1 MRSTGIRQ
9 SSERVVSDY
18 SINIFDS
25 VDNNAIFDTVSN
37 YLINNIKYMSCT
49 PSNPK
54 LDKLLELTNNDVR
67 KSTEYLATIED
78 TSFREWYQEKTGR
91 DFNEESIDANTVNAI
106 IAYNNRKTINTQD
119 YVQNV
124 RTSRTGIFG
133 NDIAKE
139 DHAINILSTIYLKSQ
154 GSIRKALAN
163 RKRKGEKEALKDK
176 AGNELSPQAAIKL
189 TMITYLNRHL
199 KENDKKLT
207 QEQKAYVGTIIR
219 NLYDGGNYN
228 RNELFDIVINSPE
241 VVSLSKEFGI
251 DTNEDFE
258 SNDDVKED
266 SEQNSRQDDQ
276 ETIAALRA
284 DWSELSDQRKDIDKN
299 VSKEVKEWFARLPKT
314 NSNSFINEQP
324 DTSNNTY
331 SGIAESATFSSSFK
345 ALNNYG
351 NFSSVETM
359 VESFHTIA
367 ERFKEVSHLEYAARL
382 LEDEA
387 NVQIRNK
394 IFTQL
399 KQSIWERNEVIQSA
413 DGSNIVTKNRNT
425 FPKLNLQNKILNS
438 FDSLIHNPSI
448 MANDIAV
455 LDELKNRLSTLNNSN
470 TNEIQEISE
479 KLAAIFNKYNFG
491 INRQGVVNYIRS
503 FGDSQ
508 LSNITSLI
516 NDLLEFNK
524 VVANASNILKIDNEA
539 QRIYYAGEYSK
550 AKNDEEYTVVP
561 FDKSQLQYKGGYANN
576 IANRISDR
584 FKDYQIVDSEFNS
597 INAENNLVSD
607 ILKNNYISKFFE
619 RINDNRYNDNPTANT
634 ELRDYLVKFTNIP
647 QYQYSNIL
655 IEKTLSNGK
664 VIPGLLRLTDTGYEL
679 TEYYREFGA
688 QLYNGVSNEVTGK
701 AKSYKDINALEWD
714 IITLNEYAN
723 NGDNYEMAKGVKKSK
738 FFTQTP
744 SDAPKTFV
752 FNSYKLDY
760 AGLFNTGNYR
770 ANYEGKMSYYYGNNK
785 RQDVKSNST
794 LEAIKRGERTSTTRY
809 ESDGNIDYWKKIKVG
824 DIVKFENN
832 NGETVLVRIISPLKK
847 LDNNIDVDIW
857 SKKEGWNKEYFERE
871 VRPRLNEAW
880 QFEYELINNTYSI
893 NHGHPI
899 YVAYANIYAKE
910 LAEMAQAINFL
921 FETTVEN
928 GVVTIMSDENGK
940 PKIKEEFKDLRK
952 SEARLNYHYR
962 KGILDGNGRPTGN
975 VFKFR
980 SLLIDKVK
988 NLSRYNSETAKSVD
1002 MNWLFE
1008 GGDVFSLLYGGKNS
1022 EISLIQDENGE
1033 YNIRLTGELRN
1044 SVYNYIDN
1052 YINYRIQES
1061 VAKYYSDKEFV
1072 DKYKNASQESF
1083 NSFIAEM
1090 VLNYEIQYNNL
1101 NDMFFGDEAYYK
1113 DSRDTIKRNKEYQ
1126 AGGLAYAGYDLYNVQ
1141 KHLGDITVAPNK
1153 TISIDSSFKYI
1164 TLEDIQSSGKVLDDL
1179 KKQLDIANVSKETR
1193 AFILKQFS
1201 KDKSEVTDA
1210 QSFIT
1215 LDEFVRRMYLRGE
1228 YDSYKDLIEALYD
1241 ETKPIDNV
1249 KLGELSKKIQVQKNF
1264 YYDLEIDND
1273 AKLAN
1278 PIQIK
1283 NAEFVLIPRFLGNS
1297 ELGALAKYMTDNN
1310 IGQVNFT
1317 TTEKATTNRVLE
1329 FWDSHGKFPSK
1340 DKLKQF
1346 NLDVQTK
1353 YKTGWYSNLYTQ
1365 QDIPQHMD
1373 GENKAGLQIVKKLID
1388 NIGNTPEGQSL
1399 IKDFFDNF
1407 TANIQDSF
1415 KDAASR
1421 IGVSIDARGNVVY
1434 EEGKVKIDNNQFIA
1448 LIKDELTRRG
1458 LDSNYRKYAEINPET
1473 GLPYMPAWT
1482 NLVRSKIENIVNSI
1496 FTNRVTRQVL
1506 PGFHASQV
1514 SDVGI
1519 TALSGRTDLRDL
1531 MQSKVEEKHGYSLG
1545 RKLTYHKDGSQIVEI
1560 LLPKW
1565 MVKAY
1570 NTYDNEGNLVHEV
1583 TLEDL
1588 QNAGLDTMIG
1598 YRIPTEG
1605 KQSIAVMKV
1614 VGLLDESQGSTIVV
1628 PDEWVLQTGADFD
1641 IDSIYG
1647 IYHTAYFDRNGKPH
1661 KVEYIDGE
1669 DEVST
1674 YRRYIGYINSLI
1686 DKETRKATNSE
1697 FTKEEFKEARKAA
1710 RETVRKAN
1718 EEYDKFLTDQVRDL
1732 IAETDETWA
1741 ELPREIKDNLTITF
1755 KSKELK
1761 FGERVDA
1768 IVSKMDFYKSE
1779 YANDEYVAKFAQQ
1792 YRNIQSV
1799 INEQREFYQ
1808 NVKDNAEQ
1816 LAIDYADET
1825 RRARLEQTIQARA
1838 EIVGAMSLEEFSQL
1852 TVAQQNTRDARNNK
1866 IVDTFINIMNLPVSI
1881 GENLSSSNFED
1892 IKAAKSNIFEGL
1904 SETYR
1909 NINSVIAQ
1917 NWYRDANMSGAR
1929 LKAISVNR
1937 DNFASIGNKAK
1948 TIIDGAH
1955 GGFRFVY
1962 TYNTEKEAKDAQAK
1976 LRKRFRDV
1984 TRSGKEVMVDHN
1996 QLGWSYDN
2004 LNIDNRLI
2012 TPYSSETTA
2021 LILDGVKEGGVPNVD
2036 LYTFDVYKSI
2046 VDCGANYETSI
2057 LFVNQPVITELIARQ
2072 NANDNVFG
2080 ETGFNPLIGL
2090 RRDMYI
2096 RLAKTVGIPANSIT
2110 KKTRLKDVKAML
2122 EARGITI
2129 NEDELLEEGIR
2140 VTELR
2145 EHLKD
2150 DVESTSYNNT
2160 DNLIYQI
2167 KALRAFEYFKEIGD
2181 QINTNMMVIT
2191 SDKFGAGKS
2200 ANEIDNVINRIT
2212 DIKNNNIARI
2222 KKGNPVLK
2230 AVTEEGNKYLID
2242 AIYPK
2247 ISFNTI
2253 NDINQDD
2260 SESAYP
2266 SLYYQLKYSCIATE
2280 KIIRDSEIF
2289 KTQTPQFRELVSKF
2303 DVRNL
2308 QTIQQLESF
2317 IINMSQAQSNF
2328 VNTNRF
2334 ITRSDNEFIPSYNLN
2349 LISSQQNTRARL
2361 YGYTDVVGSFDMS
2374 DMSEKNVEAFMKL
2387 SPANKVVLIQRYT
2400 SDDNLFK
2407 NLNVEYK
2414 GRRNSY
2420 DRISIIDSTISTES
2434 QYQMFRNAWHSN
2446 NPFVKL
2452 TAMDL
2457 VRYSMVVEGY
2467 KFKGG
2472 TVSKIIP
2479 VELLYGQDTGID
2491 SDNGVSIATNIINDS
2506 DKAINSM
2513 IQYGSET
2520 GTYERLSNDDKAIE
2534 KLRDLFF
2541 RTNPNNPD
2549 VLTFE
2554 NKKYKESNK
2563 IVFNRLG
2570 VGMLSFKEA
2579 QERRMITGSEDNR
2592 KYRHYAKTNDNNK
2605 VLRLYKLVYDN
2616 DVVYMLPTN
2625 PLEQNEIGEVSV
2637 NPDNNR
2643 MYLPL
2648 DILEEVSIRQH
2659 DPAFISSINIAMNSD
2674 IRKFVVLPK
2683 VFEVGASL
2691 LIEEAFPNSTV
2702 LTSPIKGQQI
2712 DTSRRYI
2719 IATTDNQA
2727 ILDTIEFLEAVGI
2740 TNYVVAAPNMNYGNI
2755 RKLINDRNN
2764 EDIAAKRLQTAMTKL
2779 EANEIQLRK
2788 KKSDNS
2794 ESPYYAQLK
2803 ASINQTIEDVNV
2815 NGIGFVPVLQTVVDN
2830 TGFRAGGY
2838 FRYEKEGNVYIVTN
2852 LGRITT
2858 KSVSLTPDYMY
2869 SKKVTINSVSQLQFP
2884 RRNAITQVVKE
2895 NARLYKFANNNI
2907 IRVQTEDNFINEDI
2921 LESALIDNDK
2931 EINDYISR
2939 VIESVERSNAN
2950 VEEAALNDA
2959 FRSFTAIDLRSNT
2972 ATKLNDNLR
2981 EQALRI
2987 INGYTNRRID
2997 DFLFDIHN
3005 FFTTYVTNPDGT
3017 YKLDENGNK
3026 IVQEKWSITNKK
3038 LFDRMLEDE
3047 TLRTRYEMFLDDINR
3062 FVEDYSIIEA
3072 IQPYNIDEAYTVSET
3087 EEEIEGLRRTNDMLK
3102 QIKDKFKRIKDLDN
3116 VVKRSTK
3123 MYFDNYIT
3131 SLSSDPRVQSNMLS
3145 ITEAF
3150 EDENFFQFWLAD
3162 SQETHIPIVQIVL
3175 KQMMNQ
3181 LRASEIEARDK
3192 KIAFTSAISAII
3204 EDAKNNG
3211 IDVSLNDIL
3220 DENGNLLLPYNETF
3234 TEKLRL
3240 LKEAVKLAQIED
3252 PNGRD
3257 GLIYKKAKDE
3267 LEKFLIDNVE
3277 REYVKEMY
3285 QEYYNT
3291 NQLLNKYPETYVKLM
3306 KLLHEEGDILST
3318 MIDNDYSTLTVQ
3330 NERRLNEIQ
3339 SELTEMRAVIDVDGN
3354 YKENYYEANAVNNYL
3369 LSRRQLNNK
3378 YKENRPKDAFTI
3390 RYKQAIEG
3398 LQYPETFETYRE
3410 SAEWLKAN
3418 TDYKLKGE
3426 FLDELKKAYMDTRA
3440 GNPFDSFVR
3449 TMAYGKYDET
3459 GVIDGTKFTE
3469 VQIANLKK
3477 HQEQMFAAAVGRVK
3491 PNEEQA
3497 QKWLDEHISY
3507 INTVYYEAMYVAMNK
3522 MGKVVFDKWYNENHV
3537 LNPITKEYE
3546 PLAIW
3551 KQMVVKDEAN
3561 NMEYSPKYKW
3571 LETKVKDKYKNPNY
3585 DEVKL
3590 QPSTNK
3596 YRNDK
3601 YYGMNNYQQ
3610 QLYNEV
3616 DNLLNSLVKDKRS
3629 RAYINRGYLPNQAVE
3644 QPHQGF
3650 TDYWQ
3655 DFKRSH
3661 GWYDTPNKSDIELN
3675 LYKRFSNAPMLH
3687 SLSEIKLLPIR
3698 EKQEGET
3705 TDEYLAY
3712 VRETQAKNNEL
3723 RKQRAQE
3730 NAERNNPNVLERLNS
3745 FIDSMY
3751 NFNTRNDIARLA
3763 KITSNQLRNM
3773 DIIKRNPNDKL
3784 MDNRLL
3790 SRITGKQE
3798 IRTTKSDD
3806 SNIVKHFENQVRKL
3820 VFNEFEMDE
3829 GTRSKV
3835 SRVMRNMVSSK
3846 FMMLNVT
3853 GGIANVLYG
3862 KTQIQMEMAA
3872 GQFFKYKDFRKGEN
3886 EWMQNIGSYLADA
3899 YNETTNNETNAVIRL
3914 FNVIESDMVT
3924 ERYGKGNN
3932 PMGKLENLL
3941 FIQQTAGEHY
3951 MQNATLLAMLHSH
3964 RVVAVNGK
3972 NKVMSFEQFAMGLR
3986 EEALLKVLRKNN
3998 PELVTKYETFRDKV
4012 LESYIEKE
4020 RYVKFKADIITD
4032 FLRSVPKEI
4041 REEFKAT
4048 YKEDTKEERTKFE
4061 NHPSFRE
4068 SLILKNG
4075 VATLKPDSGLTN
4087 DDIAAFRNKVISVNH
4102 QIHGIYDKI
4111 GANQLQQSWWGALL
4125 MQFHKHLVPG
4135 FQKRFGYRLGHFD
4148 GIYNETRESISKGT
4162 YVSLGEFIA
4171 MPFKKYYELND
4182 SNELQAVRTLQ
4193 GIAKGYADFVANLTT
4208 YYNILPEYDKA
4219 NIRRCLGEWIAITK
4233 AVALFVVGKLMLDDD
4248 DDSTQVA
4255 DYILY
4260 SADRLMSE
4268 TIQYTPW
4275 GIANEGKKLYSQPVA
4290 ALSIASDNLKLLE
4303 ACCSYIITGNPDDLY
4318 YNSGTY
4324 SGENKLKV
4332 NIMKQIPLVNQ
4343 IIKHQ
4348 RLGANNSYYKVRSS
4362 PFSGLGQVVA
4372 NMITDEDEE

>member
-1 MRSTGIRQ
+1 M
-9 SSERVVSDY
+9 
-18 SINIFDS
+18 NLFDS
-25 VDNNAIFDTVSN
+25 IDNNVIFGNVSN
-37 YLINNIKYMSCT
+37 NLINNIKCMSCI

-91 DFNEESIDANTVNAI
+91 DFNEESIDANTVNAVV
-106 IAYNNRKTINTQD
+106 AYNNRETINTQD

-124 RTSRTGIFG
+124 RTSRTGVFG

-163 RKRKGEKEALKDK
+163 RKRKGEKEVLKDK
-176 AGNELSPQAAIKL
+176 AGNELSPQAAVKL

-207 QEQKAYVGTIIR
+207 QEQKAYIGTIIR

-241 VVSLSKEFGI
+241 VISLSKEFGI
-251 DTNEDFE
+251 DTNEDYE
-258 SNDDVKED
+258 TNDDAKEG
-266 SEQNSRQDDQ
+266 SEQDGRQEDP
-276 ETIAALRA
+276 ETIASLRA
-284 DWSELSDQRKDIDKN
+284 DWSELADQRKDIDKN

-314 NSNSFINEQP
+314 NSNSFINEKP
-324 DTSNNTY
+324 DTASDTY
-331 SGIAESATFSSSFK
+331 SGIAESAGFSSSFK

-351 NFSSVETM
+351 NFSSVEAM

-387 NVQIRNK
+387 NIQIRNK

-413 DGSNIVTKNRNT
+413 DGSNVVTKNRNT

-438 FDSLIHNPSI
+438 FDSLVHNPSI
-448 MANDIAV
+448 MNGDVAV
-455 LDELKNRLSTLNNSN
+455 LEELKNRLSTLNNSD
-470 TNEIQEISE
+470 TNEVQEISE
-479 KLAAIFNKYNFG
+479 ELAAIFNKYNFG
-491 INRQGVVNYIRS
+491 INRQGVINYIRS
-503 FGDSQ
+503 FGDSK
-508 LSNITSLI
+508 LSNITSLV

-539 QRIYYAGEYSK
+539 QRIYYAGEYNK
-550 AKNDEEYTVVP
+550 AKNDEEYVVVP

-619 RINDNRYNDNPTANT
+619 RINDNRYNDNPTANA

-714 IITLNEYAN
+714 IITLNEYVN
-723 NGDNYEMAKGVKKSK
+723 NGDNYEMTKGVKKSK

-760 AGLFNTGNYR
+760 TGLFN
-770 ANYEGKMSYYYGNNK
+770 ANG
-785 RQDVKSNST
+785 
-794 LEAIKRGERTSTTRY
+794 
-809 ESDGNIDYWKKIKVG
+809 
-824 DIVKFENN
+824 
-832 NGETVLVRIISPLKK
+832 
-847 LDNNIDVDIW
+847 
-857 SKKEGWNKEYFERE
+857 
-871 VRPRLNEAW
+871 
-880 QFEYELINNTYSI
+880 SI
-893 NHGHPI
+893 YMGHPI

-962 KGILDGNGRPTGN
+962 KSILDSNGNPTGN

-980 SLLIDKVK
+980 SLLIDKVNK
-988 NLSRYNSETAKSVD
+988 IDNYKYSSSEIAKRVD

-1008 GGDVFSLLYGGKNS
+1008 GGNVFSLLYGGKNS

-1033 YNIRLTGELRN
+1033 YNIRLTGGLRN

-1052 YINYRIQES
+1052 YINYRIQEA
-1061 VAKYYSDKEFV
+1061 VAKYSSNKEFV

-1083 NSFIAEM
+1083 NAFIAEM

-1164 TLEDIQSSGKVLDDL
+1164 TLEDVQSSGKVLDDL

-1329 FWDSHGKFPSK
+1329 FWDAHGKFPSK
-1340 DKLKQF
+1340 ERLKRF
-1346 NLDVQTK
+1346 NEDIQTK

-1570 NTYDNEGNLVHEV
+1570 NTYDNEGNLIHEV

-1686 DKETRKATNSE
+1686 DKETRKVTNSE

-1768 IVSKMDFYKSE
+1768 IVSKMDFYESE
-1779 YANDEYVAKFAQQ
+1779 YANDEYVVKFAQQ

-1892 IKAAKSNIFEGL
+1892 IKAAKANIFEGL

-1937 DNFASIGNKAK
+1937 DNFASISNKAK

-1962 TYNTEKEAKDAQAK
+1962 TYSTEKEAKDAQSK

-2080 ETGFNPLIGL
+2080 ETGFDPLMGL
-2090 RRDMYI
+2090 KKDLYI
-2096 RLAKTVGIPANSIT
+2096 RLVRSLGIPANNIS
-2110 KKTRLKDVKAML
+2110 KKTRLKDIKSML
-2122 EARGITI
+2122 GGKEISI
-2129 NEDELLEEGIR
+2129 NENELLEEGIR
-2140 VTELR
+2140 VNELK

-2150 DVESTSYNNT
+2150 NVENIGYTNVN
-2160 DNLIYQI
+2160 NLIYQI
-2167 KALRAFEYFKEIGD
+2167 KVLRAFEYFKEIGD
-2181 QINTNMMVIT
+2181 QINSNMMVIT

-2200 ANEIDNVINRIT
+2200 ANEIDNVINRIN
-2212 DIKNNNIARI
+2212 DIKENNVIRI
-2222 KKGNPVLK
+2222 KKGQPVLK

-2317 IINMSQAQSNF
+2317 IINISQAQSNF

-2400 SDDNLFK
+2400 SDNNLFK

-2420 DRISIIDSTISTES
+2420 DRITIVDSTISTES

-2491 SDNGVSIATNIINDS
+2491 SDNGVSTATNIINDA
-2506 DKAINSM
+2506 DRAINSM
-2513 IQYGSET
+2513 IQYSSES
-2520 GTYERLSNDDKAIE
+2520 GTYERASNDDKAIE

-2541 RTNPNNPD
+2541 RTNHNNPD

-2605 VLRLYKLVYDN
+2605 VLRLYKLVYHN

-2637 NPDNNR
+2637 NPDNNK
-2643 MYLPL
+2643 MYLFL
-2648 DILEEVSIRQH
+2648 DALKEISINQY
-2659 DPAFISSINIAMNSD
+2659 DPAFISSVNIAMNSD
-2674 IRKFVVLPK
+2674 IRKFIVLPR
-2683 VFEVGASL
+2683 VFKVGAS

-2702 LTSPIKGQQI
+2702 LTSPIKEPQI
-2712 DTSRRYI
+2712 DTSRKYI
-2719 IATTDNQA
+2719 VAITDNN
-2727 ILDTIEFLEAVGI
+2727 ILLETIESLDAAGVHD
-2740 TNYVVAAPNMNYGNI
+2740 YVVAAPNMNYNNI
-2755 RKLINDRNN
+2755 RRIINERNN
-2764 EDIAAKRLQTAMTKL
+2764 ADIAAKRLQAAMTKL
-2779 EANEIQLRK
+2779 DANEVQLRK

-2803 ASINQTIEDVNV
+2803 ASINQTINDVNV
-2815 NGIGFVPVLQTVVDN
+2815 NGIGFVPVLQTVIDN
-2830 TGFRAGGY
+2830 TGFRPNGY

-2858 KSVSLTPDYMY
+2858 KSVSLAPDYSY
-2869 SKKVTINSVSQLQFP
+2869 SKKTVINSVSQLEFP
-2884 RRNAITQVVKE
+2884 RRNALTQVVKE
-2895 NARLYKFANNNI
+2895 NARLDKFANNNI
-2907 IRVQTEDNFINEDI
+2907 IRVQTEENFINEDI
-2921 LESALIDNDK
+2921 LESALVDNDR
-2931 EINDYISR
+2931 EINEYISR

-2959 FRSFTAIDLRSNT
+2959 FRSFASIDLRSNT

-2981 EQALRI
+2981 EQALKI

-3005 FFTTYVTNPDGT
+3005 FYTTYVTNPDGI

-3026 IVQEKWSITNKK
+3026 IVKEKWSITNKK
-3038 LFDRMLEDE
+3038 LFNRMLEDE

-3072 IQPYNIDEAYTVSET
+3072 IQPYDIDEAHSVSET

-3123 MYFDNYIT
+3123 MYFDSYIT

-3181 LRASEIEARDK
+3181 LRASEINARDR
-3192 KIAFTSAISAII
+3192 KIVFTSAISAII
-3204 EDAKNNG
+3204 EDAKSNG
-3211 IDVSLNDIL
+3211 VNVSLNDIL
-3220 DENGNLLLPYNETF
+3220 DENGNLLLPYNESF
-3234 TEKLRL
+3234 TDKLRS
-3240 LKEAVKLAQIED
+3240 LKEAVKLAQIDD

-3277 REYVKEMY
+3277 RENVKEFY
-3285 QEYYNT
+3285 QDYYDM
-3291 NQLLNKYPETYVKLM
+3291 NQILNKYPQTYVKLM
-3306 KLLHEEGDILST
+3306 KILHEEGDILST

-3330 NERRLNEIQ
+3330 NARRLE
-3339 SELTEMRAVIDVDGN
+3339 ELRHELAEMRATIDMDGN
-3354 YKENYYEANAVNNYL
+3354 YKENYQEANAVNNYL
-3369 LSRRQLNNK
+3369 SRRRQLNNK
-3378 YKENRPKDAFTI
+3378 YKESKPKDAFTI

-3398 LQYPETFETYRE
+3398 LQYPETSETYRE
-3410 SAEWLKAN
+3410 SVEWLKAN

-3426 FLDELKKAYMDTRA
+3426 FLDELKKAYMDTRL

-3449 TMAYGKYDET
+3449 TMAYGKYDSE
-3459 GVIDGTKFTE
+3459 GVIDGTKFTD

-3491 PNEEQA
+3491 PNEQKA
-3497 QKWLDEHISY
+3497 QEWLDNHVSY

-3522 MGKVVFDKWYNENHV
+3522 MGKEVFDKWYTDNHV
-3537 LNPITKEYE
+3537 VNPITKEYE
-3546 PLAIW
+3546 PLPIW
-3551 KQMVVKDEAN
+3551 RQMIVKDEAN
-3561 NMEYSPKYKW
+3561 NMEYSAKYKW
-3571 LETKVKDKYKNPNY
+3571 LETKVKDQYKNPNY

-3616 DNLLNSLVKDKRS
+3616 DSLLNELVKDKRS
-3629 RAYINRGYLPNQAVE
+3629 RAYINRGYLPNQAIE
-3644 QPHQGF
+3644 QPSQGF
-3650 TDYWQ
+3650 ADYWQ

-3698 EKQEGET
+3698 EQQEGET
-3705 TDEYLAY
+3705 KEEYLTY

-3846 FMMLNVT
+3846 FMMLNIT

-3886 EWMQNIGSYLADA
+3886 EWMQNVGSYLADA

-3924 ERYGKGNN
+3924 ERYGKGSN

-4012 LESYIEKE
+4012 LESYVEKE

-4032 FLRSVPKEI
+4032 FLRSIPKEL
-4041 REEFKAT
+4041 RQEFKTT
-4048 YKEDTKEERTKFE
+4048 YKEDTKEERIKFE
-4061 NHPSFRE
+4061 QHPSFRE

-4075 VATLKPDSGLTN
+4075 VATLKKDSGLTN

-4171 MPFKKYYELND
+4171 MPFKKYYELNND
-4182 SNELQAVRTLQ
+4182 NELQAVRTLQ
-4193 GIAKGYADFVANLTT
+4193 GIAKGYADFVGNLTT

-4275 GIANEGKKLYSQPVA
+4275 GMINEGQKLYSQPVA
-4290 ALSIASDNLKLLE
+4290 AFSIASDNLKLLE
-4303 ACCSYIITGNPDDLY
+4303 ACCSYIVTGNPDDLY

-4332 NIMKQIPLVNQ
+4332 NIMKQIPLLNQ
-4343 IIKHQ
+4343 INKHQ

-4372 NMITDEDEE
+4372 NMITGEDEE

>member
-1 MRSTGIRQ
+1 
-9 SSERVVSDY
+9 
-18 SINIFDS
+18 
-25 VDNNAIFDTVSN
+25 
-37 YLINNIKYMSCT
+37 MSCT

-106 IAYNNRKTINTQD
+106 IAYNNRETINTQD

-124 RTSRTGIFG
+124 RTSRTGVFG
-133 NDIAKE
+133 NDITKE

-163 RKRKGEKEALKDK
+163 RKRKGEKEVLKDK
-176 AGNELSPQAAIKL
+176 AGNELSPQAAVKL

-207 QEQKAYVGTIIR
+207 QEQKTYIGTIIR

-241 VVSLSKEFGI
+241 VISLSKEFGI
-251 DTNEDFE
+251 DTNEDYE
-258 SNDDVKED
+258 TNDDAKEGN
-266 SEQNSRQDDQ
+266 EQDSRQEDP
-276 ETIAALRA
+276 ETIASLRA
-284 DWSELSDQRKDIDKN
+284 DWSELADQRKDIDKN

-314 NSNSFINEQP
+314 NSNSFINEKP
-324 DTSNNTY
+324 DTASDTY
-331 SGIAESATFSSSFK
+331 SGIAESAGFSSSFK

-351 NFSSVETM
+351 NFSSVEAM

-367 ERFKEVSHLEYAARL
+367 ERFEEVSHLEYAARL
-382 LEDEA
+382 LEDKA

-413 DGSNIVTKNRNT
+413 DGSNVVTKNRNT

-438 FDSLIHNPSI
+438 FDSLVHNPSI
-448 MANDIAV
+448 MNGDVAV
-455 LDELKNRLSTLNNSN
+455 LEELKNRLSTLNNSN

-479 KLAAIFNKYNFG
+479 ELAAIFNKYNFG

-576 IANRISDR
+576 IANRISDK

-619 RINDNRYNDNPTANT
+619 RINDNRYNDNPTANA

-701 AKSYKDINALEWD
+701 AKSYKNINALEWD

-760 AGLFNTGNYR
+760 TGLFNTGNYR
-770 ANYEGKMSYYYGNNK
+770 ANYEEKMSYYYGNNK

-832 NGETVLVRIISPLKK
+832 NGETVLVRITSPLKK

-928 GVVTIMSDENGK
+928 GVVTIVSDENGK

-962 KGILDGNGRPTGN
+962 KSILDRNGNPTGN

-988 NLSRYNSETAKSVD
+988 NLNKYNSETAKRVD

-1008 GGDVFSLLYGGKNS
+1008 EGNVFSLLYGGKNS

-1033 YNIRLTGELRN
+1033 YNIRLTGGLRN

-1052 YINYRIQES
+1052 YINYRIQEAI
-1061 VAKYYSDKEFV
+1061 AKYSSDKEFV

-1141 KHLGDITVAPNK
+1141 KHLGDITVTPNK

-1164 TLEDIQSSGKVLDDL
+1164 TLEDVQSRGKVLDDL
-1179 KKQLDIANVSKETR
+1179 KKQLNIANVSKETR

-1297 ELGALAKYMTDNN
+1297 ELAALAKYMTDNN

-1340 DKLKQF
+1340 ERLKQF
-1346 NLDVQTK
+1346 NLDIQTK

-1421 IGVSIDARGNVVY
+1421 IGVEIDAKGNVVY
-1434 EEGKVKIDNNQFIA
+1434 EGNQAKIDNNQFIS

-1514 SDVGI
+1514 SDIGM
-1519 TALSGRTDLRDL
+1519 TELSGRSDLRDL
-1531 MQSKVEEKHGYSLG
+1531 MQSRVEEKHGYSLG

-1570 NTYDNEGNLVHEV
+1570 NTYDAEGNLIKEV

-1588 QNAGLDTMIG
+1588 QSAGLDTMIG

-1605 KQSIAVMKV
+1605 KQSVAVMKV

-1647 IYHTAYFDRNGKPH
+1647 IYHAAYFDKEGKPH
-1661 KVEYIDGE
+1661 KVEYIDG
-1669 DEVST
+1669 DNEVST
-1674 YRRYIGYINSLI
+1674 YRRYISYVNSLI
-1686 DKETRKATNSE
+1686 DRETRKATSSK

-1710 RETVRKAN
+1710 IETVRKAN

-1741 ELPREIKDNLTITF
+1741 ELPREVKDNLTITF

-1768 IVSKMDFYKSE
+1768 IVSKMDFYENE
-1779 YANDEYVAKFAQQ
+1779 YKNNEAIAKFAQQ
-1792 YRNIQSV
+1792 YRNIQSI

-1825 RRARLEQTIQARA
+1825 RRARLEETINARA
-1838 EIVGAMSLEEFSQL
+1838 EIVGAMSLEEFSKL
-1852 TVAQQNTRDARNNK
+1852 TVVQQNTRDARNNK
-1866 IVDTFINIMNLPVSI
+1866 IVDTFIKIMNLPVSI

-1892 IKAAKSNIFEGL
+1892 IKAAKANIFESL

-1937 DNFASIGNKAK
+1937 DNFASISNKAK

-1955 GGFRFVY
+1955 GGFRFTY
-1962 TYNTEKEAKDAQAK
+1962 TYNTEKEAKDAQSK

-1984 TRSGKEVMVDHN
+1984 TRKGKEVTVDHN

-2057 LFVNQPVITELIARQ
+2057 LFINQPVITELIARQ

-2096 RLAKTVGIPANSIT
+2096 RLARTVGIPANSIT

-2122 EARGITI
+2122 EAKGITI
-2129 NEDELLEEGIR
+2129 NEDELLEEGIK

-2181 QINTNMMVIT
+2181 QINSNMMVIT

-2200 ANEIDNVINRIT
+2200 ANEIDNVINRIN
-2212 DIKNNNIARI
+2212 DIKENNVGRI
-2222 KKGNPVLK
+2222 KKGQPVLK

-2247 ISFNTI
+2247 TNFNTI
-2253 NDINQDD
+2253 NDINQDEL
-2260 SESAYP
+2260 ESAYP

-2303 DVRNL
+2303 GIRNL

-2349 LISSQQNTRARL
+2349 LISSQQDTRARL
-2361 YGYTDVVGSFDMS
+2361 YGYTGIVGSFDMS

-2387 SPANKVVLIQRYT
+2387 SPANKVALIQRYT
-2400 SDDNLFK
+2400 SNNNLFK

-2420 DRISIIDSTISTES
+2420 DKITIIDSTISTES
-2434 QYQMFRNAWHSN
+2434 QYQMFRNAWHNN
-2446 NPFVKL
+2446 NPFIKL
-2452 TAMDL
+2452 ATMDL
-2457 VRYSMVVEGY
+2457 IRYSMVVEGY

-2491 SDNGVSIATNIINDS
+2491 SDNGVSSATNIINDS
-2506 DKAINSM
+2506 DRAINSM
-2513 IQYGSET
+2513 IQYGSEI
-2520 GTYERLSNDDKAIE
+2520 GTYERASNDAATIE

-2549 VLTFE
+2549 VLVFE

-2563 IVFNRLG
+2563 ITFNRLG
-2570 VGMLSFKEA
+2570 VGELSFKEA
-2579 QERRMITGSEDNR
+2579 QERGMITGSENNR
-2592 KYRHYAKTNDNNK
+2592 RYRHYAKTNDNNK
-2605 VLRLYKLVYDN
+2605 TLRLYKLVYYN
-2616 DVVYMLPTN
+2616 DTVYMLPTN

-2643 MYLPL
+2643 MFLPL
-2648 DILEEVSIRQH
+2648 DILEDVSINQY
-2659 DPAFISSINIAMNSD
+2659 DTAFISSVNIGITSD
-2674 IRKFVVLPK
+2674 TRKFMVLPT
-2683 VFEVGASL
+2683 VFEKGADT
-2691 LIEEAFPNSTV
+2691 LIEEIFPNSTV
-2702 LTSPIKGQQI
+2702 LTSPIKEQQI
-2712 DTSRRYI
+2712 DTSRKYI
-2719 IATTDNQA
+2719 VAITDNNA
-2727 ILDTIEFLEAVGI
+2727 LLETIESLDAAGVHD
-2740 TNYVVAAPNMNYGNI
+2740 YVVAAPNMNYNNI
-2755 RKLINDRNN
+2755 RRIINERNN
-2764 EDIAAKRLQTAMTKL
+2764 ADIAAKRLQAAMTKL
-2779 EANEIQLRK
+2779 DANEVQLRK

-2803 ASINQTIEDVNV
+2803 ASINQTINDVNV

-2830 TGFRAGGY
+2830 TGFRPNGY

-2858 KSVSLTPDYMY
+2858 KSVNLAPDYSY
-2869 SKKVTINSVSQLQFP
+2869 SKKTVINSVSQLEFP
-2884 RRNAITQVVKE
+2884 RRNALTQVVKE
-2895 NARLYKFANNNI
+2895 NARLDKFANNNI
-2907 IRVQTEDNFINEDI
+2907 IRVQTEENFINEDV
-2921 LESALIDNDK
+2921 LESALVDNDI
-2931 EINDYISR
+2931 EINEYISR

-2981 EQALRI
+2981 EQALKI

-3005 FFTTYVTNPDGT
+3005 FYTTYVTNSDGT

-3026 IVQEKWSITNKK
+3026 IVKEKWSITNKK

-3072 IQPYNIDEAYTVSET
+3072 IQPYDIDEAHNVSET

-3123 MYFDNYIT
+3123 MYFDSYIT

-3181 LRASEIEARDK
+3181 LRASEISARDK
-3192 KIAFTSAISAII
+3192 KIAFTTAISTII
-3204 EDAKNNG
+3204 EDAKSNG
-3211 IDVSLNDIL
+3211 INVSLNDIL
-3220 DENGNLLLPYNETF
+3220 DENGNLLLPYNESF
-3234 TEKLRL
+3234 TDKLRS
-3240 LKEAVKLAQIED
+3240 LKEAVKLAQIDD

-3277 REYVKEMY
+3277 REYNKEFY
-3285 QEYYNT
+3285 QDYYDM
-3291 NQLLNKYPETYVKLM
+3291 NQILNKYPQTYVKLM
-3306 KLLHEEGDILST
+3306 KILHEEGDILST

-3330 NERRLNEIQ
+3330 NARRLE
-3339 SELTEMRAVIDVDGN
+3339 ELRDELAEMRATIDMDGN
-3354 YKENYYEANAVNNYL
+3354 YKENYQEANAVNNYL
-3369 LSRRQLNNK
+3369 SRRRQLNNK
-3378 YKENRPKDAFTI
+3378 YKESKPKDAFTI

-3398 LQYPETFETYRE
+3398 LQYPETSETYRE
-3410 SAEWLKAN
+3410 SVEWLKAN

-3426 FLDELKKAYMDTRA
+3426 FLDELKKAYMDTRL

-3449 TMAYGKYDET
+3449 TMAYGKYDSE
-3459 GVIDGTKFTE
+3459 GVIDGTKFTD

-3477 HQEQMFAAAVGRVK
+3477 HQEQMFVAAVGRVK
-3491 PNEEQA
+3491 PNEQKA
-3497 QKWLDEHISY
+3497 QEWLDNHVSY

-3522 MGKVVFDKWYNENHV
+3522 MGKEVFDKWYIDNHV
-3537 LNPITKEYE
+3537 VNPITKEYE
-3546 PLAIW
+3546 PLPIW
-3551 KQMVVKDEAN
+3551 RQMVVKDEAN
-3561 NMEYSPKYKW
+3561 NMEYSAKYKW
-3571 LETKVKDKYKNPNY
+3571 LETKVKEQYKNPNY

-3616 DNLLNSLVKDKRS
+3616 DSLLNELVKDKRS
-3629 RAYINRGYLPNQAVE
+3629 RAYINRGYLPNQAIE
-3644 QPHQGF
+3644 QPSQGF
-3650 TDYWQ
+3650 ADYWQ

-3687 SLSEIKLLPIR
+3687 SLSEVKLLPIR
-3698 EKQEGET
+3698 EQQEGET
-3705 TDEYLAY
+3705 KEEYLTY

-3846 FMMLNVT
+3846 FMMLNIT

-3886 EWMQNIGSYLADA
+3886 EWMQNVGSYLADA

-3924 ERYGKGNN
+3924 ERYGKGSN

-3951 MQNATLLAMLHSH
+3951 MQNTTLLAMLHSH
-3964 RVVAVNGK
+3964 RVINVDGK
-3972 NKVMSFEQFAMGLR
+3972 NKIMSFEQYAMNLR

-3998 PELVTKYETFRDKV
+3998 PELVSKYETFKNKV
-4012 LESYIEKE
+4012 LESYVEKE

-4032 FLRSVPKEI
+4032 FLRSIPKEL
-4041 REEFKAT
+4041 RQEFKTT
-4048 YKEDTKEERTKFE
+4048 YKEDTKEERIKFE
-4061 NHPSFRE
+4061 QHPSFRE

-4075 VATLKPDSGLTN
+4075 VATLKKDSGLTN

-4135 FQKRFGYRLGHFD
+4135 YQKRFGYRLGHFD

-4248 DDSTQVA
+4248 DDFTQVA

-4275 GIANEGKKLYSQPVA
+4275 GIANEGKKLYSKPVA

-4303 ACCSYIITGNPDDLY
+4303 ACCSYIVTGNPDDLY

-4362 PFSGLGQVVA
+4362 PFSGLGQIVA

>member
-1 MRSTGIRQ
+1 
-9 SSERVVSDY
+9 
-18 SINIFDS
+18 
-25 VDNNAIFDTVSN
+25 
-37 YLINNIKYMSCT
+37 MSCT

-106 IAYNNRKTINTQD
+106 IAYNNRETINTQD

-124 RTSRTGIFG
+124 RTSRTGVFG

-163 RKRKGEKEALKDK
+163 RKRKGEKEVLKDK
-176 AGNELSPQAAIKL
+176 TGNELSPQAAVKL

-207 QEQKAYVGTIIR
+207 QEQKTYIGTIIR

-241 VVSLSKEFGI
+241 VISLSKEFGI
-251 DTNEDFE
+251 DTNEDYE
-258 SNDDVKED
+258 TNDDAKEG
-266 SEQNSRQDDQ
+266 SEQDSRQEDP
-276 ETIAALRA
+276 ETISSLRA
-284 DWSELSDQRKDIDKN
+284 DWSELADQRKDIDKN

-314 NSNSFINEQP
+314 NSNSFINEKP
-324 DTSNNTY
+324 DTASDTY
-331 SGIAESATFSSSFK
+331 SGIAESAGFSSSFK

-351 NFSSVETM
+351 NFSSVEAM
-359 VESFHTIA
+359 IESFHTIA
-367 ERFKEVSHLEYAARL
+367 ARFKEVSHLEYAARL
-382 LEDEA
+382 LEDET
-387 NVQIRNK
+387 NTQIRNK

-399 KQSIWERNEVIQSA
+399 KQSIWERNEVVYSQ
-413 DGSNIVTKNRNT
+413 DGSNVVTKNRNT

-438 FDSLIHNPSI
+438 FDSLIHNPSV
-448 MANDIAV
+448 MTGDIAV
-455 LDELKNRLSTLNNSN
+455 LEELKNRLSTLNNSN
-470 TNEIQEISE
+470 TNEIQEITE
-479 KLAAIFNKYNFG
+479 QIAAIFNKYNFG
-491 INRQGVVNYIRS
+491 INRQGVVNYVRN
-503 FGDSQ
+503 FGDNQ
-508 LSNITSLI
+508 LSNISSI
-516 NDLLEFNK
+516 VDDLLEFNK
-524 VVANASNILKIDNEA
+524 VVGKATNLLKIDNEA
-539 QRIYYAGEYSK
+539 QRIYYAGEY
-550 AKNDEEYTVVP
+550 AKTKENEEYAVVP

-576 IANRISDR
+576 IANRISNR

-634 ELRDYLVKFTNIP
+634 ELRDYLIKFTNIP

-664 VIPGLLRLTDTGYEL
+664 IIPGLLRLTDTGYEL

-723 NGDNYEMAKGVKKSK
+723 NGDNYEMARGVKKSK

-760 AGLFNTGNYR
+760 TGLFNTN
-770 ANYEGKMSYYYGNNK
+770 
-785 RQDVKSNST
+785 
-794 LEAIKRGERTSTTRY
+794 
-809 ESDGNIDYWKKIKVG
+809 G
-824 DIVKFENN
+824 DIY
-832 NGETVLVRIISPLKK
+832 R
-847 LDNNIDVDIW
+847 
-857 SKKEGWNKEYFERE
+857 
-871 VRPRLNEAW
+871 
-880 QFEYELINNTYSI
+880 
-893 NHGHPI
+893 GHPI

-928 GVVTIMSDENGK
+928 GVVTIVSDENGK

-962 KGILDGNGRPTGN
+962 KSILDSNGNPTGN

-988 NLSRYNSETAKSVD
+988 NLSRYNSETAKRVD

-1008 GGDVFSLLYGGKNS
+1008 EGNVFSLLYGGKNS

-1033 YNIRLTGELRN
+1033 YNIRLTGGLRN

-1052 YINYRIQES
+1052 YINYRIQEAI
-1061 VAKYYSDKEFV
+1061 AKYSSDKEFV

-1164 TLEDIQSSGKVLDDL
+1164 TLEDVQSSGKVLDDL

-1340 DKLKQF
+1340 EKLKQF

-1421 IGVSIDARGNVVY
+1421 IGVEIDAKGNVVY
-1434 EEGKVKIDNNQFIA
+1434 EGNQAKIDNNKFIS

-1514 SDVGI
+1514 SDIGM
-1519 TALSGRTDLRDL
+1519 TELSGRSDLRDL
-1531 MQSKVEEKHGYSLG
+1531 MQSRVEEKHGYSLG

-1570 NTYDNEGNLVHEV
+1570 NTYDAEGNLIKEV
-1583 TLEDL
+1583 TLKDL
-1588 QNAGLDTMIG
+1588 QSAGLDTMIG

-1605 KQSIAVMKV
+1605 KQSVAVMKV

-1647 IYHTAYFDRNGKPH
+1647 IYHTATFDKNGKPQ
-1661 KVEYIDGE
+1661 KVEYIEGE
-1669 DEVST
+1669 DDAAVN
-1674 YRRYIGYINSLI
+1674 RRYNNYLFNNLSRENIQDARDIAI
-1686 DKETRKATNSE
+1686 DLSQEGLSYAEAYESAITKYAEQGGLYS
-1697 FTKEEFKEARKAA
+1697 KEEF
-1710 RETVRKAN
+1710 
-1718 EEYDKFLTDQVRDL
+1718 
-1732 IAETDETWA
+1732 
-1741 ELPREIKDNLTITF
+1741 
-1755 KSKELK
+1755 SK
-1761 FGERVDA
+1761 
-1768 IVSKMDFYKSE
+1768 
-1779 YANDEYVAKFAQQ
+1779 
-1792 YRNIQSV
+1792 
-1799 INEQREFYQ
+1799 
-1808 NVKDNAEQ
+1808 
-1816 LAIDYADET
+1816 
-1825 RRARLEQTIQARA
+1825 
-1838 EIVGAMSLEEFSQL
+1838 L

-1866 IVDTFINIMNLPVSI
+1866 IVDTFIKIMNLPVSI

-1892 IKAAKSNIFEGL
+1892 IKAAKANIFEGL

-1937 DNFASIGNKAK
+1937 DNFASISNKAK
-1948 TIIDGAH
+1948 TIVDGAH
-1955 GGFRFVY
+1955 GGFRFTY
-1962 TYNTEKEAKDAQAK
+1962 TYSTEKEAKDAQSK

-1984 TRSGKEVMVDHN
+1984 TRKGKEVTVDHN

-2057 LFVNQPVITELIARQ
+2057 LFINQPVITELIARQ

-2090 RRDMYI
+2090 RRDMYV
-2096 RLAKTVGIPANSIT
+2096 RLAKAVGIPANSIT
-2110 KKTRLKDVKAML
+2110 KKTRLKDVKKML
-2122 EARGITI
+2122 ESRGIEI
-2129 NEDELLEEGIR
+2129 NEDELLEEGIK

-2181 QINTNMMVIT
+2181 QINSNMMVIT

-2200 ANEIDNVINRIT
+2200 ANEIDNVINRIN
-2212 DIKNNNIARI
+2212 DIKENNVGRI
-2222 KKGNPVLK
+2222 KKGQPVLK

-2247 ISFNTI
+2247 TNFNTI
-2253 NDINQDD
+2253 NDINQDEL
-2260 SESAYP
+2260 ESAYP

-2303 DVRNL
+2303 GISNL

-2334 ITRSDNEFIPSYNLN
+2334 ITRSNNEFIPSYNIN
-2349 LISSQQNTRARL
+2349 LISSQQDTRARL
-2361 YGYTDVVGSFDMS
+2361 YGYTDIVGSFDMS

-2387 SPANKVVLIQRYT
+2387 SPANKVALIQRYT
-2400 SDDNLFK
+2400 SDNNLFK

-2420 DRISIIDSTISTES
+2420 DRITIVDSTISTES
-2434 QYQMFRNAWHSN
+2434 QYQMFRNAWHNN
-2446 NPFVKL
+2446 NPFIKL
-2452 TAMDL
+2452 ATMDL
-2457 VRYSMVVEGY
+2457 IRYSMVVEGY

-2491 SDNGVSIATNIINDS
+2491 SDNGVSSATNIINDS
-2506 DKAINSM
+2506 DRAINSM
-2513 IQYGSET
+2513 IQYGSEI
-2520 GTYERLSNDDKAIE
+2520 GTYERASNDAATIE

-2549 VLTFE
+2549 VLVFE

-2563 IVFNRLG
+2563 ITFNRLG
-2570 VGMLSFKEA
+2570 VGKLSFKEA
-2579 QERRMITGSEDNR
+2579 QERGMITGSENNR
-2592 KYRHYAKTNDNNK
+2592 RYRHYAKTNDNNK
-2605 VLRLYKLVYDN
+2605 TLRLYKLVYYN
-2616 DVVYMLPTN
+2616 DTVYMLPTN

-2643 MYLPL
+2643 MFLPL
-2648 DILEEVSIRQH
+2648 DILEDVSINQY
-2659 DPAFISSINIAMNSD
+2659 DAAFISSVNIGITSD
-2674 IRKFVVLPK
+2674 TRKFMVLPT
-2683 VFEVGASL
+2683 VFERGADT
-2691 LIEEAFPNSTV
+2691 LIEEVFPNSIV
-2702 LTSPIKGQQI
+2702 LTSPIKEQQI
-2712 DTSRRYI
+2712 DTSRKYI
-2719 IATTDNQA
+2719 VAITDNN
-2727 ILDTIEFLEAVGI
+2727 ILLETIESLDAAGVHD
-2740 TNYVVAAPNMNYGNI
+2740 YVVAAPNMNYNNI
-2755 RKLINDRNN
+2755 RRIINERNN
-2764 EDIAAKRLQTAMTKL
+2764 ADIAAKRLQAAMTKL
-2779 EANEIQLRK
+2779 DANEVQLRK
-2788 KKSDNS
+2788 KKPDNS

-2803 ASINQTIEDVNV
+2803 ASINQTINDVNV
-2815 NGIGFVPVLQTVVDN
+2815 NGIGFVPVLQTVIDN
-2830 TGFRAGGY
+2830 TGFRPNGY

-2858 KSVSLTPDYMY
+2858 KSVNLAPDYSY
-2869 SKKVTINSVSQLQFP
+2869 SRKTIINSVSQLEFP
-2884 RRNAITQVVKE
+2884 RRNALTQVVKE
-2895 NARLYKFANNNI
+2895 NSRLDKFANNNI
-2907 IRVQTEDNFINEDI
+2907 IRVQTEENFINEDV
-2921 LESALIDNDK
+2921 LESALVDNDR
-2931 EINDYISR
+2931 EINEYISR

-2959 FRSFTAIDLRSNT
+2959 FRSFAAIDLRSNT

-2981 EQALRI
+2981 EQALKI

-3005 FFTTYVTNPDGT
+3005 FYTTYVTNPDGT

-3026 IVQEKWSITNKK
+3026 IVMEKWGITNKK

-3047 TLRTRYEMFLDDINR
+3047 TLRTRYEMFLDNINR

-3072 IQPYNIDEAYTVSET
+3072 IQPYDIDEAHSVSET

-3123 MYFDNYIT
+3123 MYFDSYIT

-3181 LRASEIEARDK
+3181 LRASEISARDK
-3192 KIAFTSAISAII
+3192 KIAFTTAISTII

-3211 IDVSLNDIL
+3211 INVSLNDIL
-3220 DENGNLLLPYNETF
+3220 DENGNLLLPYNESF
-3234 TEKLRL
+3234 TDKLRS
-3240 LKEAVKLAQIED
+3240 LKEAVKLAQIDD

-3277 REYVKEMY
+3277 REYNKKFY
-3285 QEYYNT
+3285 QDYYNM
-3291 NQLLNKYPETYVKLM
+3291 NQILNKYPQTYVKLM
-3306 KLLHEEGDILST
+3306 KILHEEGDILST

-3330 NERRLNEIQ
+3330 NARRLETLRD
-3339 SELTEMRAVIDVDGN
+3339 ELAEMRATIDMDGN
-3354 YKENYYEANAVNNYL
+3354 YKENYQEANAVNNYL
-3369 LSRRQLNNK
+3369 SRRRQLNNK
-3378 YKENRPKDAFTI
+3378 YKESKPKDAFTI

-3398 LQYPETFETYRE
+3398 LQYPETSETYRE
-3410 SAEWLKAN
+3410 SVEWLKAN

-3426 FLDELKKAYMDTRA
+3426 FLDELKKAYMDTRL

-3449 TMAYGKYDET
+3449 TMAYGKYDSE
-3459 GVIDGTKFTE
+3459 GVIDGTKFTD

-3491 PNEEQA
+3491 PNEQKA
-3497 QKWLDEHISY
+3497 QEWLDNHVSY

-3522 MGKVVFDKWYNENHV
+3522 MGKEVFDKWYIDNHV
-3537 LNPITKEYE
+3537 VNPITKEYE
-3546 PLAIW
+3546 PLPIW
-3551 KQMVVKDEAN
+3551 RQMVVKDEAN
-3561 NMEYSPKYKW
+3561 NMEYSAKYKW
-3571 LETKVKDKYKNPNY
+3571 LETKVKEQYKNPNY

-3616 DNLLNSLVKDKRS
+3616 DSLLNELVKDKRS
-3629 RAYINRGYLPNQAVE
+3629 RTYINRGYLPNQAVE
-3644 QPHQGF
+3644 QPSQGF

-3661 GWYDTPNKSDIELN
+3661 GWYNTPNKSDIELN

-3687 SLSEIKLLPIR
+3687 SLSEVKLLPIR
-3698 EKQEGET
+3698 EQQEGET
-3705 TDEYLAY
+3705 KEEYLTY

-3784 MDNRLL
+3784 IDNRLL

-3846 FMMLNVT
+3846 FMMLNIT

-3964 RVVAVNGK
+3964 RVVNVDGK
-3972 NKVMSFEQFAMGLR
+3972 NKIMSFEQYAMNLR
-3986 EEALLKVLRKNN
+3986 EEALLKVLRKNS
-3998 PELVTKYETFRDKV
+3998 PELVSKYETFKDKV
-4012 LESYIEKE
+4012 LESYVEKE

-4032 FLRSVPKEI
+4032 FLRSIPKEL
-4041 REEFKAT
+4041 RQEFKTT
-4048 YKEDTKEERTKFE
+4048 YKEDTKEERIKFE
-4061 NHPSFRE
+4061 QHPSFRE

-4075 VATLKPDSGLTN
+4075 VATLKKDSGLTN

-4135 FQKRFGYRLGHFD
+4135 YQKRFGYRLGHFD

-4275 GIANEGKKLYSQPVA
+4275 GMINEGQKLYSQPVA

-4303 ACCSYIITGNPDDLY
+4303 ACCSYIVTGNPDDLY

-4332 NIMKQIPLVNQ
+4332 NIMKQIPLLNQ
-4343 IIKHQ
+4343 INKHQ

-4362 PFSGLGQVVA
+4362 PFSGLGQIVA

>member
-1 MRSTGIRQ
+1 
-9 SSERVVSDY
+9 
-18 SINIFDS
+18 
-25 VDNNAIFDTVSN
+25 
-37 YLINNIKYMSCT
+37 MSCT

-106 IAYNNRKTINTQD
+106 IAYNNRETINTQD

-124 RTSRTGIFG
+124 RTSRTGVFG

-163 RKRKGEKEALKDK
+163 RKRKGEKEVLKDK
-176 AGNELSPQAAIKL
+176 AGNELSPRAAVKL

-207 QEQKAYVGTIIR
+207 QEQKTYIGTIIR

-241 VVSLSKEFGI
+241 VISLSKEFGI
-251 DTNEDFE
+251 DTNEDYE
-258 SNDDVKED
+258 TNDDAKEG
-266 SEQNSRQDDQ
+266 SEQDSRQEDP
-276 ETIAALRA
+276 ETIASLRA
-284 DWSELSDQRKDIDKN
+284 DWSELADQRKDIDKN

-314 NSNSFINEQP
+314 NSNSFINEKP
-324 DTSNNTY
+324 DTASDTY
-331 SGIAESATFSSSFK
+331 SGIAESAGFSSSFK

-351 NFSSVETM
+351 NFSSVEAM

-413 DGSNIVTKNRNT
+413 DGSNVVTKNRNT

-438 FDSLIHNPSI
+438 FDSLVHNPSI
-448 MANDIAV
+448 MNGDVTV
-455 LDELKNRLSTLNNSN
+455 LEELKNRLSTLNNSN

-479 KLAAIFNKYNFG
+479 ELATIFNKYNFG

-550 AKNDEEYTVVP
+550 AKNDEEYVVVP

-619 RINDNRYNDNPTANT
+619 RINDNRYNDNPTANA

-760 AGLFNTGNYR
+760 TGLFNANGTIYR
-770 ANYEGKMSYYYGNNK
+770 
-785 RQDVKSNST
+785 
-794 LEAIKRGERTSTTRY
+794 
-809 ESDGNIDYWKKIKVG
+809 
-824 DIVKFENN
+824 
-832 NGETVLVRIISPLKK
+832 
-847 LDNNIDVDIW
+847 
-857 SKKEGWNKEYFERE
+857 
-871 VRPRLNEAW
+871 
-880 QFEYELINNTYSI
+880 
-893 NHGHPI
+893 GHPI
-899 YVAYANIYAKE
+899 YVSYANIYAKE

-928 GVVTIMSDENGK
+928 GVVTIVSDENGK

-962 KGILDGNGRPTGN
+962 KGILDGNGKPTGN

-988 NLSRYNSETAKSVD
+988 NLSRYNSETAKNVD

-1033 YNIRLTGELRN
+1033 YNIRLTGGLRN

-1052 YINYRIQES
+1052 YINYRIQEAI
-1061 VAKYYSDKEFV
+1061 AKYSSDKEFV

-1164 TLEDIQSSGKVLDDL
+1164 TLEDVQSSGKVLDDL

-1297 ELGALAKYMTDNN
+1297 ELAALAKYMTDNN

-1340 DKLKQF
+1340 ERLKQF
-1346 NLDVQTK
+1346 NLDIQTK

-1421 IGVSIDARGNVVY
+1421 IGVEIDAKGNVVY
-1434 EEGKVKIDNNQFIA
+1434 EGNQAKIDNNQFIS

-1514 SDVGI
+1514 SDIGM
-1519 TALSGRTDLRDL
+1519 TKLSGRGDLRDL
-1531 MQSKVEEKHGYSLG
+1531 MQSRVEEKHGYSLG

-1570 NTYDNEGNLVHEV
+1570 NTYDAEGNLIKEV

-1588 QNAGLDTMIG
+1588 QSAGLDTMIG

-1605 KQSIAVMKV
+1605 KQSVAVMKV

-1647 IYHTAYFDRNGKPH
+1647 IYHTATFDKNGKPQ
-1661 KVEYIDGE
+1661 KVEYIEGE
-1669 DEVST
+1669 DDAAVD
-1674 YRRYIGYINSLI
+1674 RRYNNYLFNNLSKENIQDARDIAI
-1686 DKETRKATNSE
+1686 DLSQEGLSYAEAYESAITKYAEQGGLYS
-1697 FTKEEFKEARKAA
+1697 KEEF
-1710 RETVRKAN
+1710 
-1718 EEYDKFLTDQVRDL
+1718 
-1732 IAETDETWA
+1732 
-1741 ELPREIKDNLTITF
+1741 
-1755 KSKELK
+1755 SK
-1761 FGERVDA
+1761 
-1768 IVSKMDFYKSE
+1768 
-1779 YANDEYVAKFAQQ
+1779 
-1792 YRNIQSV
+1792 
-1799 INEQREFYQ
+1799 
-1808 NVKDNAEQ
+1808 
-1816 LAIDYADET
+1816 
-1825 RRARLEQTIQARA
+1825 
-1838 EIVGAMSLEEFSQL
+1838 L

-1866 IVDTFINIMNLPVSI
+1866 IVDTFIKIMNLPVSI

-1892 IKAAKSNIFEGL
+1892 IKAAKANIFEGL

-1917 NWYRDANMSGAR
+1917 NWYRNANMSGAR

-1937 DNFASIGNKAK
+1937 DNFASISNKAK
-1948 TIIDGAH
+1948 TIVDGAH
-1955 GGFRFVY
+1955 GGFRFTY
-1962 TYNTEKEAKDAQAK
+1962 TYSTEKEAKDAQSK

-1984 TRSGKEVMVDHN
+1984 TRKGKEVTVDHN

-2057 LFVNQPVITELIARQ
+2057 LFINQPVITELIARQ

-2090 RRDMYI
+2090 RRDMYV
-2096 RLAKTVGIPANSIT
+2096 RLAKAVGIPANSIT
-2110 KKTRLKDVKAML
+2110 KKTRLKDVKKML
-2122 EARGITI
+2122 ESRGIEI
-2129 NEDELLEEGIR
+2129 NEDELLEEGIK

-2181 QINTNMMVIT
+2181 QINSNMMVIT

-2200 ANEIDNVINRIT
+2200 ANEIDNVINRIN
-2212 DIKNNNIARI
+2212 DIKENNVGRI
-2222 KKGNPVLK
+2222 KKGQPVLK

-2247 ISFNTI
+2247 INFNTI
-2253 NDINQDD
+2253 NDINQDEL
-2260 SESAYP
+2260 ESAYP

-2303 DVRNL
+2303 GIRNL

-2334 ITRSDNEFIPSYNLN
+2334 ITRSDNEFIPSYNIN
-2349 LISSQQNTRARL
+2349 LISSQQDTRARL
-2361 YGYTDVVGSFDMS
+2361 YGYTDIVGSFDMS

-2387 SPANKVVLIQRYT
+2387 SPANKVALIQRYT
-2400 SDDNLFK
+2400 SDNNLFK

-2420 DRISIIDSTISTES
+2420 DRITIVDSTISTES
-2434 QYQMFRNAWHSN
+2434 QYQMFRNAWHNN
-2446 NPFVKL
+2446 NPFIKL
-2452 TAMDL
+2452 ATMDL
-2457 VRYSMVVEGY
+2457 IRYSMVVEGY

-2491 SDNGVSIATNIINDS
+2491 SDNGVSSATNIINDS
-2506 DKAINSM
+2506 DRAINSM
-2513 IQYGSET
+2513 IQYGSEI
-2520 GTYERLSNDDKAIE
+2520 GTYERASNDVATIE

-2549 VLTFE
+2549 VLVFE

-2563 IVFNRLG
+2563 ITFNRLG
-2570 VGMLSFKEA
+2570 IGKLSFKEA
-2579 QERRMITGSEDNR
+2579 QERGMITGSENNR
-2592 KYRHYAKTNDNNK
+2592 RYRHYAKTNDNNK
-2605 VLRLYKLVYDN
+2605 TLRLYKLVYYN
-2616 DVVYMLPTN
+2616 DTVYMLPTN

-2643 MYLPL
+2643 MFLPL
-2648 DILEEVSIRQH
+2648 DILEDVSINQY
-2659 DPAFISSINIAMNSD
+2659 DAAFISSVNIGITSD
-2674 IRKFVVLPK
+2674 TRKFMVLPT
-2683 VFEVGASL
+2683 VFERGADT
-2691 LIEEAFPNSTV
+2691 LIEEVFPNSIV
-2702 LTSPIKGQQI
+2702 LTSPIKEQQI
-2712 DTSRRYI
+2712 DTSRKYI
-2719 IATTDNQA
+2719 VAITDNN
-2727 ILDTIEFLEAVGI
+2727 ILLETIESLDAAGVHD
-2740 TNYVVAAPNMNYGNI
+2740 YVVAAPNMNYNNI
-2755 RKLINDRNN
+2755 RRIINERNN
-2764 EDIAAKRLQTAMTKL
+2764 ADIAAKRLQAAMTKL
-2779 EANEIQLRK
+2779 DANEVQLRK

-2803 ASINQTIEDVNV
+2803 ASINQTINDVNV
-2815 NGIGFVPVLQTVVDN
+2815 NGIGFVPVLQTVIDN
-2830 TGFRAGGY
+2830 TGFRPNGY

-2858 KSVSLTPDYMY
+2858 KSVNLAPDYSY
-2869 SKKVTINSVSQLQFP
+2869 SKKTVINSVSQLEFP
-2884 RRNAITQVVKE
+2884 RRNALTQVVKE
-2895 NARLYKFANNNI
+2895 NARLDKFANNNI
-2907 IRVQTEDNFINEDI
+2907 IRVQTEENFINEDV
-2921 LESALIDNDK
+2921 LESALVDNDR
-2931 EINDYISR
+2931 EINEYISR

-2959 FRSFTAIDLRSNT
+2959 FRSFAAIDLRSNT

-3005 FFTTYVTNPDGT
+3005 FFITYVTNPDGT

-3038 LFDRMLEDE
+3038 LFNRMLEDE

-3072 IQPYNIDEAYTVSET
+3072 IQPYDIDEAHSVSET

-3123 MYFDNYIT
+3123 MYFDSYIT

-3181 LRASEIEARDK
+3181 LRASEISARDK
-3192 KIAFTSAISAII
+3192 KIAFTTAISTII

-3211 IDVSLNDIL
+3211 INVSLNDIL
-3220 DENGNLLLPYNETF
+3220 DENGNLLLPYNESF
-3234 TEKLRL
+3234 TDKLRS
-3240 LKEAVKLAQIED
+3240 LKEAVKLAQIDD

-3277 REYVKEMY
+3277 REYNKEFY
-3285 QEYYNT
+3285 QDYYDM
-3291 NQLLNKYPETYVKLM
+3291 NQILNKYPQTYVKLM
-3306 KLLHEEGDILST
+3306 KILHEEGDILST

-3330 NERRLNEIQ
+3330 NARRLE
-3339 SELTEMRAVIDVDGN
+3339 ELRHELAEMRATIDMDGN
-3354 YKENYYEANAVNNYL
+3354 YKENYQEANAVNNYL
-3369 LSRRQLNNK
+3369 SRRRQLNNK
-3378 YKENRPKDAFTI
+3378 YKESKPKDAFTI

-3398 LQYPETFETYRE
+3398 LQYPETSETYRE
-3410 SAEWLKAN
+3410 SVEWLKAN

-3426 FLDELKKAYMDTRA
+3426 FLDELKKAYMDTRL

-3449 TMAYGKYDET
+3449 TMAYGKYDSE
-3459 GVIDGTKFTE
+3459 GVIDGTKFTD

-3491 PNEEQA
+3491 PNEQKA
-3497 QKWLDEHISY
+3497 QEWLDNHVSY

-3522 MGKVVFDKWYNENHV
+3522 MGKEVFDKWYIDNHV
-3537 LNPITKEYE
+3537 VNPITKEYE
-3546 PLAIW
+3546 PLPIW
-3551 KQMVVKDEAN
+3551 RQMIVKDEAN
-3561 NMEYSPKYKW
+3561 NIEYSAKYKW
-3571 LETKVKDKYKNPNY
+3571 LETKVKEQYKNPNY

-3601 YYGMNNYQQ
+3601 YYGMNKYQQ

-3616 DNLLNSLVKDKRS
+3616 DSLLNELVKDKRS
-3629 RAYINRGYLPNQAVE
+3629 RAYINRGYLPNQAIE
-3644 QPHQGF
+3644 QPSQGF
-3650 TDYWQ
+3650 ADYWQ
-3655 DFKRSH
+3655 DFKSSH

-3687 SLSEIKLLPIR
+3687 SLSEVKLLPIR
-3698 EKQEGET
+3698 EQQEGET
-3705 TDEYLAY
+3705 KEEYLTY

-3773 DIIKRNPNDKL
+3773 DIIKRNPNGKL
-3784 MDNRLL
+3784 MDNKLL

-3798 IRTTKSDD
+3798 IRTTKSND

-3829 GTRSKV
+3829 GIRSKV

-3846 FMMLNVT
+3846 FMMLNIT

-3924 ERYGKGNN
+3924 ERYGKGRN
-3932 PMGKLENLL
+3932 PIGKLENLL

-3951 MQNATLLAMLHSH
+3951 MQNTTLLAMLHSH
-3964 RVVAVNGK
+3964 RVVNVDGK
-3972 NKVMSFEQFAMGLR
+3972 NKIMSFEQYAMNLR

-3998 PELVTKYETFRDKV
+3998 PELVSKYETFKDKV
-4012 LESYIEKE
+4012 LESYVEKE

-4032 FLRSVPKEI
+4032 FLRSIPKEL
-4041 REEFKAT
+4041 RQEFKTT
-4048 YKEDTKEERTKFE
+4048 YKEDTKEERIKFE
-4061 NHPSFRE
+4061 QHPSFRE

-4075 VATLKPDSGLTN
+4075 VATLKKDSGLTN

-4111 GANQLQQSWWGALL
+4111 GANQLQQLWWGALL

-4135 FQKRFGYRLGHFD
+4135 YQKRVGYRLGHFD
-4148 GIYNETRESISKGT
+4148 GIYNESRESISKGT

-4219 NIRRCLGEWIAITK
+4219 NIRRCLGEWIGITK
-4233 AVALFVVGKLMLDDD
+4233 AIALFVVGKLMLDDD

-4268 TIQYTPW
+4268 IIQYTPW
-4275 GIANEGKKLYSQPVA
+4275 GMINEGQKLYSQPVA

-4303 ACCSYIITGNPDDLY
+4303 ACCSYIVTGNPDDLY

-4332 NIMKQIPLVNQ
+4332 NIMKQIALLNQ
-4343 IIKHQ
+4343 INKHQ
-4348 RLGANNSYYKVRSS
+4348 RLGTNNSYYKVRSS

>member
-1 MRSTGIRQ
+1 
-9 SSERVVSDY
+9 
-18 SINIFDS
+18 
-25 VDNNAIFDTVSN
+25 
-37 YLINNIKYMSCT
+37 MSCT

-78 TSFREWYQEKTGR
+78 ASFREWYQEKTGR
-91 DFNEESIDANTVNAI
+91 DFNEESIDANTVNAV
-106 IAYNNRKTINTQD
+106 IAYNNRETINTQD

-124 RTSRTGIFG
+124 RTSRTGVFG

-163 RKRKGEKEALKDK
+163 RKRKGEKEVLKDK
-176 AGNELSPQAAIKL
+176 AGNELSPQAAVKL

-207 QEQKAYVGTIIR
+207 QEQKAYIGTIIR

-241 VVSLSKEFGI
+241 VISLSKEFGI
-251 DTNEDFE
+251 DTNEDYE
-258 SNDDVKED
+258 TNDDAKEG
-266 SEQNSRQDDQ
+266 SEQDSRQEDP
-276 ETIAALRA
+276 ETIASLRA
-284 DWSELSDQRKDIDKN
+284 DWSELADQRKDIDKN

-314 NSNSFINEQP
+314 NSNSFINEKP
-324 DTSNNTY
+324 DTASDTY
-331 SGIAESATFSSSFK
+331 SGIAESAGFSSAFK

-351 NFSSVETM
+351 NFSSVEAM

-367 ERFKEVSHLEYAARL
+367 ERFKEMSHLEYAARL

-413 DGSNIVTKNRNT
+413 DGSNVVTKNRNT

-438 FDSLIHNPSI
+438 FDSLVHNPSI
-448 MANDIAV
+448 MNGDVAV
-455 LDELKNRLSTLNNSN
+455 LEELKNRLSTLNNSD
-470 TNEIQEISE
+470 TNEVQEISE
-479 KLAAIFNKYNFG
+479 ELAAIFNKYNFG
-491 INRQGVVNYIRS
+491 INRQGVINYIRN
-503 FGDSQ
+503 FGDSK
-508 LSNITSLI
+508 LSNITSLV

-539 QRIYYAGEYSK
+539 QRIYYAGEYNK
-550 AKNDEEYTVVP
+550 AKNDEEYVVVP

-619 RINDNRYNDNPTANT
+619 RINDNRYNDNPTANA

-752 FNSYKLDY
+752 FNSYKLDIND
-760 AGLFNTGNYR
+760 LFIRQTTGSEIIFEQSSSENY
-770 ANYEGKMSYYYGNNK
+770 N
-785 RQDVKSNST
+785 
-794 LEAIKRGERTSTTRY
+794 ERTNINANADVTIAFAMDFTTAG
-809 ESDGNIDYWKKIKVG
+809 EKVTKKYV
-824 DIVKFENN
+824 ENN
-832 NGETVLVRIISPLKK
+832 NKLYIPIDMKNLKGVTIEEIADKIIDNINKK
-847 LDNNIDVDIW
+847 YSSLFQRDISINIAGNGI
-857 SKKEGWNKEYFERE
+857 YTFERYNINQNRIDSFIYN
-871 VRPRLNEAW
+871 VLRNVINSPKLNVKVNLIRSGGQTGADESGAKAGK
-880 QFEYELINNTYSI
+880 QLGIKTIVLAPKGYRFRRSDNRDIFSESEFKSRFGEYQTSSSISI
-893 NHGHPI
+893 NRTHPV

-928 GVVTIMSDENGK
+928 GVVTIVSDENGK

-962 KGILDGNGRPTGN
+962 KGILDGNGKPTGN

-988 NLSRYNSETAKSVD
+988 NLSRYNSETAKNVD

-1044 SVYNYIDN
+1044 SVYNYIDS
-1052 YINYRIQES
+1052 YINYRIQE
-1061 VAKYYSDKEFV
+1061 AITKYSSDKEFV

-1083 NSFIAEM
+1083 NAFIAEM

-1153 TISIDSSFKYI
+1153 TISVDSSFKYI
-1164 TLEDIQSSGKVLDDL
+1164 TLEDVQSSGKVLDDL

-1340 DKLKQF
+1340 EKLKQF

-1388 NIGNTPEGQSL
+1388 NIGNTSEGQSL

-1421 IGVSIDARGNVVY
+1421 IGVEIDAKGNVVY
-1434 EEGKVKIDNNQFIA
+1434 EGNQAKIDNNKFIS

-1514 SDVGI
+1514 SDIGM
-1519 TALSGRTDLRDL
+1519 TELSGRSDLRDL
-1531 MQSKVEEKHGYSLG
+1531 MQSRVEEKHGYSLG

-1570 NTYDNEGNLVHEV
+1570 NTYDSEGNLVNEV

-1588 QNAGLDTMIG
+1588 QSAGLDTMIG

-1605 KQSIAVMKV
+1605 KQSVAVMKV

-1647 IYHTAYFDRNGKPH
+1647 IYHTATFDKNGKPQ
-1661 KVEYIDGE
+1661 KVEYIEGE
-1669 DEVST
+1669 DDAAVN
-1674 YRRYIGYINSLI
+1674 RRYNNYLFNNLSKENIQDARDIAI
-1686 DKETRKATNSE
+1686 DLSQEGLSYAEAYESAITKYAEQGGLYS
-1697 FTKEEFKEARKAA
+1697 KEEF
-1710 RETVRKAN
+1710 
-1718 EEYDKFLTDQVRDL
+1718 
-1732 IAETDETWA
+1732 
-1741 ELPREIKDNLTITF
+1741 
-1755 KSKELK
+1755 SK
-1761 FGERVDA
+1761 
-1768 IVSKMDFYKSE
+1768 
-1779 YANDEYVAKFAQQ
+1779 
-1792 YRNIQSV
+1792 
-1799 INEQREFYQ
+1799 
-1808 NVKDNAEQ
+1808 
-1816 LAIDYADET
+1816 
-1825 RRARLEQTIQARA
+1825 
-1838 EIVGAMSLEEFSQL
+1838 L

-1866 IVDTFINIMNLPVSI
+1866 IVDTFIKIMNLPVSI

-1892 IKAAKSNIFEGL
+1892 IKAAKANIFEGL

-1937 DNFASIGNKAK
+1937 DNFASISNKAK

-1955 GGFRFVY
+1955 GGFRFTY
-1962 TYNTEKEAKDAQAK
+1962 TYSTEKEAKDIQSK

-1984 TRSGKEVMVDHN
+1984 TRKSKEVTVDHN

-2057 LFVNQPVITELIARQ
+2057 LFINQPVITELIARQ

-2096 RLAKTVGIPANSIT
+2096 RLAKTVGIPTNSIT
-2110 KKTRLKDVKAML
+2110 KKTRLKDVKKML
-2122 EARGITI
+2122 ESRGIEI
-2129 NEDELLEEGIR
+2129 NEDELLEEGIK

-2167 KALRAFEYFKEIGD
+2167 KALRAFEYFKEISD
-2181 QINTNMMVIT
+2181 QINSNMMVIT

-2200 ANEIDNVINRIT
+2200 VNEIDNVINHIN
-2212 DIKNNNIARI
+2212 DIKENNVSRI
-2222 KKGNPVLK
+2222 KKGQPVLK

-2247 ISFNTI
+2247 TSFNTI
-2253 NDINQDD
+2253 NDINQDEL
-2260 SESAYP
+2260 ESAYP

-2289 KTQTPQFRELVSKF
+2289 KTQTPQFRELVNKF
-2303 DVRNL
+2303 GIRNL

-2334 ITRSDNEFIPSYNLN
+2334 ITKSDNEFIPSYNLN
-2349 LISSQQNTRARL
+2349 LISSQQDTRARL
-2361 YGYTDVVGSFDMS
+2361 YGYTGIVGSFDMS

-2387 SPANKVVLIQRYT
+2387 SPANKVALIQRYT
-2400 SDDNLFK
+2400 SDNNLFK

-2420 DRISIIDSTISTES
+2420 DRITIVDSTISTES
-2434 QYQMFRNAWHSN
+2434 QYQMFRNAWHNN
-2446 NPFVKL
+2446 NPFIKL
-2452 TAMDL
+2452 ATMDL
-2457 VRYSMVVEGY
+2457 IRYSMVVEGY

-2491 SDNGVSIATNIINDS
+2491 SDNGVSSATNIINDS
-2506 DKAINSM
+2506 DRAINSM

-2520 GTYERLSNDDKAIE
+2520 GTYERASNDAATIE

-2549 VLTFE
+2549 VLVFE

-2563 IVFNRLG
+2563 ITFNRLG
-2570 VGMLSFKEA
+2570 VGRLSFKEA
-2579 QERRMITGSEDNR
+2579 QERGMITGSENNR
-2592 KYRHYAKTNDNNK
+2592 RYRHYAKTNDNNK
-2605 VLRLYKLVYDN
+2605 TLRLYKLVYYN
-2616 DVVYMLPTN
+2616 DTVYMLPTN

-2643 MYLPL
+2643 MFLPL
-2648 DILEEVSIRQH
+2648 DILEDVSINQY
-2659 DPAFISSINIAMNSD
+2659 DAAFISSVNIGITSD
-2674 IRKFVVLPK
+2674 TRKFMVLPN
-2683 VFEVGASL
+2683 VFERGADT
-2691 LIEEAFPNSTV
+2691 LIEEVFPNSTV
-2702 LTSPIKGQQI
+2702 LTSPIKEHQI
-2712 DTSRRYI
+2712 DTSRKYI
-2719 IATTDNQA
+2719 VTITDNNT
-2727 ILDTIEFLEAVGI
+2727 LLETIESLDAAGVHD
-2740 TNYVVAAPNMNYGNI
+2740 YVVAAPNMNYNNI
-2755 RKLINDRNN
+2755 RRIINERNN
-2764 EDIAAKRLQTAMTKL
+2764 ADIAAKRLQIAMTKL
-2779 EANEIQLRK
+2779 DANEVQLRK
-2788 KKSDNS
+2788 KRSDNS

-2803 ASINQTIEDVNV
+2803 ASINQTINDVNV
-2815 NGIGFVPVLQTVVDN
+2815 NGIGFVPVLQTVIDN
-2830 TGFRAGGY
+2830 TGFRPNGY

-2858 KSVSLTPDYMY
+2858 KSVNLAPDYSY
-2869 SKKVTINSVSQLQFP
+2869 SRKTVINSVSQLEFP
-2884 RRNAITQVVKE
+2884 RRNALTQVVKE
-2895 NARLYKFANNNI
+2895 NARLDKFANNNI
-2907 IRVQTEDNFINEDI
+2907 IRVQTEENFINEDV
-2921 LESALIDNDK
+2921 LESALVDNDR
-2931 EINDYISR
+2931 EINEYISR

-2959 FRSFTAIDLRSNT
+2959 FRSFAAIDLRSNT

-2981 EQALRI
+2981 EQALKI

-3005 FFTTYVTNPDGT
+3005 FYTTYVTNPDGT

-3026 IVQEKWSITNKK
+3026 IVMEKWGITNKK

-3072 IQPYNIDEAYTVSET
+3072 IQPYDIDEAHSVSET

-3123 MYFDNYIT
+3123 MYFDSYIT

-3181 LRASEIEARDK
+3181 LRASEINARDR

-3204 EDAKNNG
+3204 EDAKSNG
-3211 IDVSLNDIL
+3211 VNVSLNDIL
-3220 DENGNLLLPYNETF
+3220 DENGNLLLPYNESF
-3234 TEKLRL
+3234 TDKLRS
-3240 LKEAVKLAQIED
+3240 LKEAVKLAQIDD

-3277 REYVKEMY
+3277 RENVKEFY
-3285 QEYYNT
+3285 QDYYDM
-3291 NQLLNKYPETYVKLM
+3291 NQILNKYPQTYVKLM
-3306 KLLHEEGDILST
+3306 KILHEEGDILST

-3330 NERRLNEIQ
+3330 NARRLEELR
-3339 SELTEMRAVIDVDGN
+3339 SELAEMRATIDMDGN
-3354 YKENYYEANAVNNYL
+3354 YKENYQEANAVNNYL
-3369 LSRRQLNNK
+3369 SRRRQLNNK
-3378 YKENRPKDAFTI
+3378 YKESKPKDAFTI

-3398 LQYPETFETYRE
+3398 LQYPETSETYRE
-3410 SAEWLKAN
+3410 SVEWLKAN

-3426 FLDELKKAYMDTRA
+3426 FLEELKKAYMDTRL

-3449 TMAYGKYDET
+3449 TMAYGKYDSE
-3459 GVIDGTKFTE
+3459 GVIDGTKFTD

-3491 PNEEQA
+3491 PNEQKA
-3497 QKWLDEHISY
+3497 QEWLDNHVSY

-3522 MGKVVFDKWYNENHV
+3522 MGKEVFDKWYTDNHV
-3537 LNPITKEYE
+3537 VNPITKEYE
-3546 PLAIW
+3546 PLPIW
-3551 KQMVVKDEAN
+3551 RQMVVKDEAN
-3561 NMEYSPKYKW
+3561 NMEYSAKYKW
-3571 LETKVKDKYKNPNY
+3571 LETKVKDQYKNPNY

-3616 DNLLNSLVKDKRS
+3616 DSLLNELVKDKRS
-3629 RAYINRGYLPNQAVE
+3629 RAYINRGYLPNQAIE
-3644 QPHQGF
+3644 QPSQGF
-3650 TDYWQ
+3650 ADYWQ

-3687 SLSEIKLLPIR
+3687 SLSEVKLLPIR
-3698 EKQEGET
+3698 EQQEGET
-3705 TDEYLAY
+3705 KEEYLTY

-3846 FMMLNVT
+3846 FMMLNIT

-3924 ERYGKGNN
+3924 ERYGKGSN

-3964 RVVAVNGK
+3964 RVVNVDGK
-3972 NKVMSFEQFAMGLR
+3972 NKIMSFEQYAMNLR
-3986 EEALLKVLRKNN
+3986 EEALLKVLRKNS
-3998 PELVTKYETFRDKV
+3998 PELVSKYETFKDKV
-4012 LESYIEKE
+4012 LESYVEKE
-4020 RYVKFKADIITD
+4020 RYVKFKDDIITD
-4032 FLRSVPKEI
+4032 FLRSVPKDL
-4041 REEFKAT
+4041 RQEFKTT
-4048 YKEDTKEERTKFE
+4048 YKEDTKEERIKFE
-4061 NHPSFRE
+4061 QHPSFRE

-4075 VATLKPDSGLTN
+4075 VATLKKDSGLTN

-4171 MPFKKYYELND
+4171 MPFKKYYELNND
-4182 SNELQAVRTLQ
+4182 NELQAIRTLQ
-4193 GIAKGYADFVANLTT
+4193 GIAKGYADFVGNLTT

-4275 GIANEGKKLYSQPVA
+4275 GMINEGQKLYSQPVA
-4290 ALSIASDNLKLLE
+4290 AFSIASDNLKLLE
-4303 ACCSYIITGNPDDLY
+4303 ACCSYIVTGNSDDLY
-4318 YNSGTY
+4318 YSSGSY
-4324 SGENKLKV
+4324 SGENKLAV
-4332 NIMKQIPLVNQ
+4332 NFFKQVPLVNQ
-4343 IIKHQ
+4343 IRKHE

-4362 PFSGLGQVVA
+4362 PFSGLGQVIA
-4372 NMITDEDEE
+4372 NMITGEDEE

>member
-1 MRSTGIRQ
+1 M
-9 SSERVVSDY
+9 
-18 SINIFDS
+18 NLFDS
-25 VDNNAIFDTVSN
+25 IDNNVIFGNVSN
-37 YLINNIKYMSCT
+37 NLINNIKCMSCI

-54 LDKLLELTNNDVR
+54 LDKLLPLTNNDVR

-106 IAYNNRKTINTQD
+106 IAYNNRETINTQD

-163 RKRKGEKEALKDK
+163 RKRKGEKEVLKDK
-176 AGNELSPQAAIKL
+176 AGNELSPQAAVKL

-207 QEQKAYVGTIIR
+207 QEQKAYIGTIIR

-241 VVSLSKEFGI
+241 VISLSKEFGI
-251 DTNEDFE
+251 DTNEDYE
-258 SNDDVKED
+258 TNDDAKED
-266 SEQNSRQDDQ
+266 SEQGSRQEDP
-276 ETIAALRA
+276 ETIASLRA
-284 DWSELSDQRKDIDKN
+284 DWSELADQRKDIDKN

-314 NSNSFINEQP
+314 NSNSFINEKP
-324 DTSNNTY
+324 DTASDTY
-331 SGIAESATFSSSFK
+331 SGIAESAGFSSSFK

-351 NFSSVETM
+351 NFSSVEAM

-367 ERFKEVSHLEYAARL
+367 ERFEEVSHLEYAARL

-387 NVQIRNK
+387 NIQIRNK

-413 DGSNIVTKNRNT
+413 DGSNVVTKNRNT

-438 FDSLIHNPSI
+438 FDSLVHNPSI
-448 MANDIAV
+448 MNGDVAV
-455 LDELKNRLSTLNNSN
+455 LEELKNRLSTLNNSN

-479 KLAAIFNKYNFG
+479 ELAAIFNKYNFG

-539 QRIYYAGEYSK
+539 QRIYYASEYSK
-550 AKNDEEYTVVP
+550 AKNDEEYTIVP

-576 IANRISDR
+576 IANRISDK
-584 FKDYQIVDSEFNS
+584 FKDYQIVNSEFNS

-619 RINDNRYNDNPTANT
+619 RINDNRYNDNPIANA

-760 AGLFNTGNYR
+760 TGLFN
-770 ANYEGKMSYYYGNNK
+770 ANG
-785 RQDVKSNST
+785 
-794 LEAIKRGERTSTTRY
+794 
-809 ESDGNIDYWKKIKVG
+809 
-824 DIVKFENN
+824 
-832 NGETVLVRIISPLKK
+832 
-847 LDNNIDVDIW
+847 
-857 SKKEGWNKEYFERE
+857 
-871 VRPRLNEAW
+871 
-880 QFEYELINNTYSI
+880 SI

-928 GVVTIMSDENGK
+928 GVVTIVSDENGK

-962 KGILDGNGRPTGN
+962 KSILDRNGNPTGN

-980 SLLIDKVK
+980 SLLIDKVNK
-988 NLSRYNSETAKSVD
+988 IDNYKYSSSEIAKRVD

-1008 GGDVFSLLYGGKNS
+1008 GGNVFSLLYGGKNS

-1033 YNIRLTGELRN
+1033 YNIRLTGGLRN

-1052 YINYRIQES
+1052 YINYRIQEA
-1061 VAKYYSDKEFV
+1061 VAKYSSNKEFV
-1072 DKYKNASQESF
+1072 DKYKNTSQESF
-1083 NSFIAEM
+1083 NAFIAEM

-1126 AGGLAYAGYDLYNVQ
+1126 AGGLAYAGYDLYNIQ

-1164 TLEDIQSSGKVLDDL
+1164 TLEDVQSSGKVLDDL

-1297 ELGALAKYMTDNN
+1297 ELAALAKYMTDNN

-1340 DKLKQF
+1340 EMLKQF
-1346 NLDVQTK
+1346 NLDIQTK

-1421 IGVSIDARGNVVY
+1421 IGVEIDAKGNVVY
-1434 EEGKVKIDNNQFIA
+1434 EGNQAKIDNNQFIS

-1514 SDVGI
+1514 SDIGM
-1519 TALSGRTDLRDL
+1519 TELSGRSDLRDL
-1531 MQSKVEEKHGYSLG
+1531 MQSRVEEKHGYSLG

-1570 NTYDNEGNLVHEV
+1570 NTYDAEGNLVKEV

-1605 KQSIAVMKV
+1605 KQSVAVMKV

-1647 IYHTAYFDRNGKPH
+1647 IYHTATFDKNGKPQ
-1661 KVEYIDGE
+1661 KVEYIEGE
-1669 DEVST
+1669 DDAAVN
-1674 YRRYIGYINSLI
+1674 RRYNNYLFNNLSRENIQDARDIAI
-1686 DKETRKATNSE
+1686 DLSQEGLSYAEAYESAITKYAEQGGLYS
-1697 FTKEEFKEARKAA
+1697 KEEF
-1710 RETVRKAN
+1710 
-1718 EEYDKFLTDQVRDL
+1718 
-1732 IAETDETWA
+1732 
-1741 ELPREIKDNLTITF
+1741 
-1755 KSKELK
+1755 SK
-1761 FGERVDA
+1761 
-1768 IVSKMDFYKSE
+1768 
-1779 YANDEYVAKFAQQ
+1779 
-1792 YRNIQSV
+1792 
-1799 INEQREFYQ
+1799 
-1808 NVKDNAEQ
+1808 
-1816 LAIDYADET
+1816 
-1825 RRARLEQTIQARA
+1825 
-1838 EIVGAMSLEEFSQL
+1838 L

-1937 DNFASIGNKAK
+1937 DNFASISNKAK
-1948 TIIDGAH
+1948 TIVDGAH
-1955 GGFRFVY
+1955 GGFRFTY
-1962 TYNTEKEAKDAQAK
+1962 TYSTEKEAKDVQSK

-1984 TRSGKEVMVDHN
+1984 TRKGKEVTVDHN

-2057 LFVNQPVITELIARQ
+2057 LFINQPVITELIARQ

-2096 RLAKTVGIPANSIT
+2096 RLAKTVGIPTNSIT
-2110 KKTRLKDVKAML
+2110 KKTRLKDVKKML
-2122 EARGITI
+2122 ESRGIEI
-2129 NEDELLEEGIR
+2129 NEDELLEEGIK

-2167 KALRAFEYFKEIGD
+2167 KALRAFEYFKEISD
-2181 QINTNMMVIT
+2181 QINSNMMVIT

-2200 ANEIDNVINRIT
+2200 VNEIDNVINRIN
-2212 DIKNNNIARI
+2212 DIKENNVSRI
-2222 KKGNPVLK
+2222 KKGQPVLK

-2247 ISFNTI
+2247 TSFNTI
-2253 NDINQDD
+2253 NDINQDEL
-2260 SESAYP
+2260 ESAYP

-2289 KTQTPQFRELVSKF
+2289 KTQTPQFRELVNKF
-2303 DVRNL
+2303 GIRNL

-2334 ITRSDNEFIPSYNLN
+2334 ITKSDNEFIPSYNLN
-2349 LISSQQNTRARL
+2349 LISSQQDTRARL
-2361 YGYTDVVGSFDMS
+2361 YGYTGIVGSFDMS

-2387 SPANKVVLIQRYT
+2387 SPANKVALIQRYT
-2400 SDDNLFK
+2400 SDNNLFK

-2420 DRISIIDSTISTES
+2420 DRITIVDSTISTES

-2446 NPFVKL
+2446 NPFIKL
-2452 TAMDL
+2452 ATMDL
-2457 VRYSMVVEGY
+2457 IRYSMVVEGY

-2491 SDNGVSIATNIINDS
+2491 SDNGVSSATNIINDS
-2506 DKAINSM
+2506 DRAINSM
-2513 IQYGSET
+2513 IQYGSEI
-2520 GTYERLSNDDKAIE
+2520 GTYERASNDAATIE

-2549 VLTFE
+2549 VLVFE

-2563 IVFNRLG
+2563 ITFNRLG
-2570 VGMLSFKEA
+2570 VGKLSFKEA
-2579 QERRMITGSEDNR
+2579 QERGMITGSENNR
-2592 KYRHYAKTNDNNK
+2592 RYRHYAKTNDNNK
-2605 VLRLYKLVYDN
+2605 TLRLYKLVYYN
-2616 DVVYMLPTN
+2616 DTVYMLPTN

-2643 MYLPL
+2643 MFLPL
-2648 DILEEVSIRQH
+2648 DILEDVSINQY
-2659 DPAFISSINIAMNSD
+2659 DAAFISSVNIGITSNT
-2674 IRKFVVLPK
+2674 RKFMVLPT
-2683 VFEVGASL
+2683 VFERRADT
-2691 LIEEAFPNSTV
+2691 LIEEVFPNSTV
-2702 LTSPIKGQQI
+2702 LTSPIKEQQI
-2712 DTSRRYI
+2712 NTSRKYI
-2719 IATTDNQA
+2719 VAITDNNA
-2727 ILDTIEFLEAVGI
+2727 LLETIESLDAAGVHD
-2740 TNYVVAAPNMNYGNI
+2740 YVVAAPNMNYNNI
-2755 RKLINDRNN
+2755 RRIINERNN
-2764 EDIAAKRLQTAMTKL
+2764 ADITAKRLQAAMTKL
-2779 EANEIQLRK
+2779 DANEVQLRK

-2803 ASINQTIEDVNV
+2803 ASINQTINDVNV
-2815 NGIGFVPVLQTVVDN
+2815 NGIGFVPVLQTVIDN
-2830 TGFRAGGY
+2830 TGFRPNGY

-2858 KSVSLTPDYMY
+2858 KSVSLTPDYSY
-2869 SKKVTINSVSQLQFP
+2869 SRKTVINSVSQLEFP
-2884 RRNAITQVVKE
+2884 RRNALTQVVKE
-2895 NARLYKFANNNI
+2895 NARLDKFANNNI
-2907 IRVQTEDNFINEDI
+2907 IRVQTEENFINEDV
-2921 LESALIDNDK
+2921 LESALVDNDK
-2931 EINDYISR
+2931 EINEYISR

-2959 FRSFTAIDLRSNT
+2959 FRSFAAIDLRSNT

-2981 EQALRI
+2981 EQALKI

-3005 FFTTYVTNPDGT
+3005 FYTTYVTNSDGT
-3017 YKLDENGNK
+3017 YQLDENGNK
-3026 IVQEKWSITNKK
+3026 IVKEKWSITNKK

-3072 IQPYNIDEAYTVSET
+3072 IQPYDIDEAHNVSET

-3123 MYFDNYIT
+3123 MYFDSYIT

-3181 LRASEIEARDK
+3181 LRASEISARDK
-3192 KIAFTSAISAII
+3192 KIAFTTAISTII

-3211 IDVSLNDIL
+3211 INVSLNDIL
-3220 DENGNLLLPYNETF
+3220 DENGNLLLPYNESF
-3234 TEKLRL
+3234 TDKLRS
-3240 LKEAVKLAQIED
+3240 LKEAVKLAQIDD

-3277 REYVKEMY
+3277 REYNKEFY
-3285 QEYYNT
+3285 QDYYDM
-3291 NQLLNKYPETYVKLM
+3291 NQILNKYPQTYVKLM
-3306 KLLHEEGDILST
+3306 KILHEEGDILST

-3330 NERRLNEIQ
+3330 NARRLE
-3339 SELTEMRAVIDVDGN
+3339 ELRDELAEMRATIDMDGN
-3354 YKENYYEANAVNNYL
+3354 YKENYQEANAVNNYL
-3369 LSRRQLNNK
+3369 SRRRQLNNK
-3378 YKENRPKDAFTI
+3378 YKESKPKDAFTI

-3398 LQYPETFETYRE
+3398 LQYPETSETYRE
-3410 SAEWLKAN
+3410 SVEWLKAN

-3426 FLDELKKAYMDTRA
+3426 FLDELKKAYMDTRL

-3449 TMAYGKYDET
+3449 TMAYGKYDSE
-3459 GVIDGTKFTE
+3459 GVIDGTKFTD

-3491 PNEEQA
+3491 PNEQKA
-3497 QKWLDEHISY
+3497 QEWLDNHVSY

-3522 MGKVVFDKWYNENHV
+3522 MGKEVFDKWYIDNHV
-3537 LNPITKEYE
+3537 VNPITKEYE
-3546 PLAIW
+3546 PLPIW
-3551 KQMVVKDEAN
+3551 RQMVVKDEAN
-3561 NMEYSPKYKW
+3561 NMEYSAKYKW
-3571 LETKVKDKYKNPNY
+3571 LETKVKEQYKNPNY

-3616 DNLLNSLVKDKRS
+3616 DSLLNELVKDKRS
-3629 RAYINRGYLPNQAVE
+3629 RAYINRGYLPNQAIE
-3644 QPHQGF
+3644 QPSQGF

-3687 SLSEIKLLPIR
+3687 SLSEVKLLPIR
-3698 EKQEGET
+3698 EQQEGET
-3705 TDEYLAY
+3705 KEEYLTY

-3723 RKQRAQE
+3723 RKQRAKE

-3773 DIIKRNPNDKL
+3773 DIIKRNPNGKL

-4193 GIAKGYADFVANLTT
+4193 GIAKGYVNFVANLTT

>member
-1 MRSTGIRQ
+1 
-9 SSERVVSDY
+9 
-18 SINIFDS
+18 
-25 VDNNAIFDTVSN
+25 
-37 YLINNIKYMSCT
+37 MSCI

-54 LDKLLELTNNDVR
+54 LDKLLPLTNNDVR
-67 KSTEYLATIED
+67 KSTEYLAIIED
-78 TSFREWYQEKTGR
+78 DSFRDWYKEKTGR
-91 DFNEESIDANTVNAI
+91 DFNDESIDNNTVNAI
-106 IAYNNRKTINTQD
+106 IAYNNRETINTQD

-124 RTSRTGIFG
+124 RTSRTGVFG

-163 RKRKGEKEALKDK
+163 KKRKGEEGIIKDK
-176 AGNELSPQAAIKL
+176 AGNELSPQAAVKL

-199 KENDKKLT
+199 KENDKELT
-207 QEQKAYVGTIIR
+207 QEQKSYIGTIIR

-241 VVSLSKEFGI
+241 VISLSKEFGI
-251 DTNEDFE
+251 DTNEDYE
-258 SNDDVKED
+258 AGEDVKED

-276 ETIAALRA
+276 ESIAALRA
-284 DWSELSDQRKDIDKN
+284 DWSELADQRKNIDKN

-314 NSNSFINEQP
+314 NSNAFINEKP

-331 SGIAESATFSSSFK
+331 SGIAESAGFDSSFK
-345 ALNNYG
+345 AINNYG
-351 NFSSVETM
+351 NFSSVEAM

-367 ERFKEVSHLEYAARL
+367 SRFKEVSHLEYAARL

-394 IFTQL
+394 IYTQL
-399 KQSIWERNEVIQSA
+399 KQSIWERNEVVYSQ
-413 DGSNIVTKNRNT
+413 DGSSVVTKNRNT

-438 FDSLIHNPSI
+438 FDSLIYNPSV
-448 MANDIAV
+448 MTEDVAV
-455 LDELKNRLSTLNNSN
+455 LEELKNRLSTLNNSN
-470 TNEIQEISE
+470 TNEIQEITEQVS
-479 KLAAIFNKYNFG
+479 AIFNKYNFG
-491 INRQGVVNYIRS
+491 VDRQGVVNYVRN
-503 FGDSQ
+503 FGDNQ
-508 LSNITSLI
+508 LSNITTLI

-524 VVANASNILKIDNEA
+524 VVGKASNLLKIDNEA
-539 QRIYYAGEYSK
+539 QRIYYAGEY
-550 AKNDEEYTVVP
+550 AKTKENEEYVVTP

-584 FKDYQIVDSEFNS
+584 FKDYQIVNSEFNS

-619 RINDNRYNDNPTANT
+619 RINDNRCNDNPTDNK
-634 ELRDYLVKFTNIP
+634 ELRDYLIQFTNIP

-664 VIPGLLRLTDTGYEL
+664 VVPGLLRLTDKGYEL

-723 NGDNYEMAKGVKKSK
+723 NGDNYEMTKGVKKSK

-760 AGLFNTGNYR
+760 TGLFNANGSIYR
-770 ANYEGKMSYYYGNNK
+770 
-785 RQDVKSNST
+785 
-794 LEAIKRGERTSTTRY
+794 
-809 ESDGNIDYWKKIKVG
+809 
-824 DIVKFENN
+824 
-832 NGETVLVRIISPLKK
+832 
-847 LDNNIDVDIW
+847 
-857 SKKEGWNKEYFERE
+857 
-871 VRPRLNEAW
+871 
-880 QFEYELINNTYSI
+880 
-893 NHGHPI
+893 GHPI

-928 GVVTIMSDENGK
+928 GIVTIVSDENGK

-962 KGILDGNGRPTGN
+962 KGILDSNGVPTGN

-988 NLSRYNSETAKSVD
+988 NLKNYNSETAKTVD

-1008 GGDVFSLLYGGKNS
+1008 DGNVFSLLYGGNNS
-1022 EISLIQDENGE
+1022 EILLIQDENGE
-1033 YNIRLTGELRN
+1033 YNIRLTGGLRN

-1052 YINYRIQES
+1052 YINYRIQEA
-1061 VAKYYSDKEFV
+1061 VAKYSSDKEFV

-1083 NSFIAEM
+1083 NAFIAEM

-1141 KHLGDITVAPNK
+1141 KHLGDIVVSPNK
-1153 TISIDSSFKYI
+1153 IISVDSSFKYI
-1164 TLEDIQSSGKVLDDL
+1164 TLEDVQSSGGVIADL
-1179 KKQLDIANVSKETR
+1179 KKQLKIANVSKETE
-1193 AFILKQFS
+1193 AFILKQFA

-1241 ETKPIDNV
+1241 ESKPIDNV

-1264 YYDLEIDND
+1264 YYDLEVDND

-1297 ELGALAKYMTDNN
+1297 ELGLLAKYMTENN

-1329 FWDSHGKFPSK
+1329 FWDAHGKFPSK
-1340 DKLKQF
+1340 KKLEGF
-1346 NLDVQTK
+1346 VSDIQTK

-1388 NIGNTPEGQSL
+1388 NIGNTPEGQAL

-1421 IGVSIDARGNVVY
+1421 IGVSIDAKGNVVY
-1434 EEGKVKIDNNQFIA
+1434 EDGKAKIDNNQFIA

-1473 GLPYMPAWT
+1473 GMPYMPAWT

-1496 FTNRVTRQVL
+1496 FTNRITRQVL

-1514 SDVGI
+1514 SDIGM
-1519 TALSGRTDLRDL
+1519 TSLSGRTDLRDL
-1531 MQSKVEEKHGYSLG
+1531 MQSKVEEKHGYNLG
-1545 RKLTYHKDGSQIVEI
+1545 RKLTYHKDGNQEVEI

-1565 MVKAY
+1565 MVKGY

-1583 TLEDL
+1583 TIEDL
-1588 QNAGLDTMIG
+1588 QAAGLDTMIG

-1605 KQSIAVMKV
+1605 KQSVAVMKV

-1647 IYHTAYFDRNGKPH
+1647 IYHTAYFDENGKPH
-1661 KVEYIDGE
+1661 KVEYIEGE
-1669 DEVST
+1669 DDAAVE
-1674 YRRYIGYINSLI
+1674 RRYNNYLFSNL
-1686 DKETRKATNSE
+1686 
-1697 FTKEEFKEARKAA
+1697 TKENIQDARDIAI
-1710 RETVRKAN
+1710 
-1718 EEYDKFLTDQVRDL
+1718 DL
-1732 IAETDETWA
+1732 SQEGLSYA
-1741 ELPREIKDNLTITF
+1741 
-1755 KSKELK
+1755 
-1761 FGERVDA
+1761 DA
-1768 IVSKMDFYKSE
+1768 YKSAITK
-1779 YANDEYVAKFAQQ
+1779 Y
-1792 YRNIQSV
+1792 
-1799 INEQREFYQ
+1799 
-1808 NVKDNAEQ
+1808 AEQ
-1816 LAIDYADET
+1816 SGLY
-1825 RRARLEQTIQARA
+1825 
-1838 EIVGAMSLEEFSQL
+1838 SKEEFSQL

-1892 IKAAKSNIFEGL
+1892 IKTAKSNIFEGL

-1937 DNFASIGNKAK
+1937 DNFASISNKAK

-1984 TRSGKEVMVDHN
+1984 TRKGKEVMVDHN

-2096 RLAKTVGIPANSIT
+2096 RLAKAVGIPANSIT

-2122 EARGITI
+2122 EARGVTI

-2140 VTELR
+2140 ITELR

-2150 DVESTSYNNT
+2150 DVENTSNINA

-2181 QINTNMMVIT
+2181 QINANMMVIT

-2212 DIKNNNIARI
+2212 DIKNGNITRGKRGEPI
-2222 KKGNPVLK
+2222 LK

-2303 DVRNL
+2303 DIRNL

-2317 IINMSQAQSNF
+2317 IINMSQAQSSF

-2334 ITRSDNEFIPSYNLN
+2334 ITKSDNEFIPSYNLN

-2361 YGYTDVVGSFDMS
+2361 YGYTDIVGSFNMS

-2387 SPANKVVLIQRYT
+2387 SPANKVALIQRYT
-2400 SDDNLFK
+2400 SDNNLFK
-2407 NLNVEYK
+2407 NLNVEYR
-2414 GRRNSY
+2414 GLRNSY
-2420 DRISIIDSTISTES
+2420 DRISIVDSTISTES
-2434 QYQMFRNAWHSN
+2434 QYQMFRNSWHSN
-2446 NPFVKL
+2446 NPFIKL
-2452 TAMDL
+2452 AAMDL

-2472 TVSKIIP
+2472 TISKIIP

-2491 SDNGVSIATNIINDS
+2491 SNNGVSSATNIINDA
-2506 DKAINSM
+2506 DRAINSM

-2520 GTYERLSNDDKAIE
+2520 GTYERTSNDDKAIE

-2563 IVFNRLG
+2563 ITFNRLG

-2579 QERRMITGSEDNR
+2579 KERGMITGSEDNR
-2592 KYRHYAKTNDNNK
+2592 RYRHYAKTNDNNK

-2643 MYLPL
+2643 MFLPL
-2648 DILEEVSIRQH
+2648 DILEEVSVNQY
-2659 DPAFISSINIAMNSD
+2659 DPAFISSVNIAMNSD

-2683 VFEVGASL
+2683 AFEAGANL

-2702 LTSPIKGQQI
+2702 LTSPIKEQQV

-2719 IATTDNQA
+2719 IAATDNQV
-2727 ILDTIEFLEAVGI
+2727 ILDTIESLEAVGI
-2740 TNYVVAAPNMNYGNI
+2740 TNYVVVAPNMNYGNI
-2755 RKLINDRNN
+2755 RRFINERNN
-2764 EDIAAKRLQTAMTKL
+2764 SDIAARRLQSAMTKL
-2779 EANEIQLRK
+2779 EANEVQLRK

-2803 ASINQTIEDVNV
+2803 ASINQTINDVNV
-2815 NGIGFVPVLQTVVDN
+2815 NGVGFVPVLQTVVDN

-2838 FRYEKEGNVYIVTN
+2838 FRYEKEGEVYIVTN
-2852 LGRITT
+2852 LGRLTS

-2869 SKKVTINSVSQLQFP
+2869 SKKVTINSIAQLQFP

-2895 NARLYKFANNNI
+2895 NARLDKFANNNI
-2907 IRVQTEDNFINEDI
+2907 IRVQTESDFINEDI
-2921 LESALIDNDK
+2921 LESALVDNDR

-2959 FRSFTAIDLRSNT
+2959 FRSFAAIDLRSNT

-2981 EQALRI
+2981 EQALKI

-3005 FFTTYVTNPDGT
+3005 FYTTYVVNSDGT

-3026 IVQEKWSITNKK
+3026 IVKEKWSITNKK

-3062 FVEDYSIIEA
+3062 FVEDYAIIEA
-3072 IQPYNIDEAYTVSET
+3072 IQPYDIDEAHNLSET

-3123 MYFDNYIT
+3123 MYFDSYIT
-3131 SLSSDPRVQSNMLS
+3131 TLSSDPRVQSNMLS

-3181 LRASEIEARDK
+3181 LRTSEIEARDK

-3234 TEKLRL
+3234 TDKLRS

-3285 QEYYNT
+3285 QEYYNM

-3330 NERRLNEIQ
+3330 NERRLGEIRG
-3339 SELTEMRAVIDVDGN
+3339 ELTEMRATIDVDGN

-3369 LSRRQLNNK
+3369 LARRQLNNK
-3378 YKENRPKDAFTI
+3378 YKESKPKDAFVI

-3398 LQYPETFETYRE
+3398 LQYPETSETYKE

-3418 TDYKLKGE
+3418 TDYKLKSQ

-3459 GVIDGTKFTE
+3459 GTIDGTKFTE
-3469 VQIANLKK
+3469 VQVANLKK

-3491 PNEEQA
+3491 PNETQA
-3497 QKWLDEHISY
+3497 QEWLDNHVSY
-3507 INTVYYEAMYVAMNK
+3507 VNTVYYEAMYVAMNK
-3522 MGKVVFDKWYNENHV
+3522 MGKAVFDKWYNDNHV

-3551 KQMVVKDEAN
+3551 RQMIVKDEAN

-3571 LETKVKDKYKNPNY
+3571 LETKIKDKYKNPNY

-3601 YYGMNNYQQ
+3601 YYGMNVYQQ
-3610 QLYNEV
+3610 KLYNEV
-3616 DNLLNSLVKDKRS
+3616 DSLLNELVKDKRS

-3798 IRTTKSDD
+3798 IRTAKNED

-3846 FMMLNVT
+3846 FMMLNIT

-3924 ERYGKGNN
+3924 ERYGKGSN

-3964 RVVAVNGK
+3964 RVVTVDGK

-3998 PELVTKYETFRDKV
+3998 PELVSKYETFRDKV

-4041 REEFKAT
+4041 REEFKTT
-4048 YKEDTKEERTKFE
+4048 YKEDTKEEQKKFE

-4087 DDIAAFRNKVISVNH
+4087 EDIAAFRNKVISVNH

-4135 FQKRFGYRLGHFD
+4135 YQKRFGYRLGHFD

-4162 YVSLGEFIA
+4162 YVSLGEFII
-4171 MPFKKYYELND
+4171 MPFKKYYELNN
-4182 SNELQAVRTLQ
+4182 SNELQTVRTLQ

-4275 GIANEGKKLYSQPVA
+4275 GLANEGKKLYSQPVA

>member
-1 MRSTGIRQ
+1 MDSHH
-9 SSERVVSDY
+9 
-18 SINIFDS
+18 SINLFDS
-25 VDNNAIFDTVSN
+25 IDNNAIFDTVSN
-37 YLINNIKYMSCT
+37 YLINNIKYMSCI

-54 LDKLLELTNNDVR
+54 LDKLLPLTNNDVR
-67 KSTEYLATIED
+67 KSTEYLAIIED
-78 TSFREWYQEKTGR
+78 DSFRDWYKEKTGR
-91 DFNEESIDANTVNAI
+91 DFNDESIDNNTVNAI
-106 IAYNNRKTINTQD
+106 IAYNNRETINTQD

-124 RTSRTGIFG
+124 RTSRTGVFG

-163 RKRKGEKEALKDK
+163 KKRKGEEGVIKDK
-176 AGNELSPQAAIKL
+176 AGNELSPQAAVKL

-199 KENDKKLT
+199 KENDKELT
-207 QEQKAYVGTIIR
+207 QEQKAYIGTIIR

-241 VVSLSKEFGI
+241 VISLSKEFGI
-251 DTNEDFE
+251 DTNEDYE
-258 SNDDVKED
+258 TGEDVKED

-276 ETIAALRA
+276 ESIAALRA
-284 DWSELSDQRKDIDKN
+284 DWSELADQRKNIDKN
-299 VSKEVKEWFARLPKT
+299 ISKEVKEWFARLPKT
-314 NSNSFINEQP
+314 NSNAFINEKP

-331 SGIAESATFSSSFK
+331 SGIAESAGFDSSFK
-345 ALNNYG
+345 AINNYG
-351 NFSSVETM
+351 NFSSVEAM

-367 ERFKEVSHLEYAARL
+367 SRFKEVSHLEYAARL

-394 IFTQL
+394 IYTQL
-399 KQSIWERNEVIQSA
+399 KQSIWERNEVVYSQ
-413 DGSNIVTKNRNT
+413 DGSNVVTKNRNI

-438 FDSLIHNPSI
+438 YDSLIHNPSVMTGDVAI
-448 MANDIAV
+448 
-455 LDELKNRLSTLNNSN
+455 LEELKNRLSTLNNSN
-470 TNEIQEISE
+470 TNEIQEITEQVS
-479 KLAAIFNKYNFG
+479 AIFNKYNFG
-491 INRQGVVNYIRS
+491 VDRQGVVNYVRN
-503 FGDSQ
+503 FGDNQ
-508 LSNITSLI
+508 LSNITTLI

-524 VVANASNILKIDNEA
+524 VVGKASNLLKIDNEA
-539 QRIYYAGEYSK
+539 QRIYYAGEY
-550 AKNDEEYTVVP
+550 AKTKENEEYVVTP

-584 FKDYQIVDSEFNS
+584 FKDYQIVNSEFNS

-619 RINDNRYNDNPTANT
+619 RINDNRYNDNPTDNK
-634 ELRDYLVKFTNIP
+634 ELRDYLIQFTNIP

-664 VIPGLLRLTDTGYEL
+664 VVPGLLRLTDTGYEL

-723 NGDNYEMAKGVKKSK
+723 NGDNYEMTNGVKKSK

-760 AGLFNTGNYR
+760 AGLFN
-770 ANYEGKMSYYYGNNK
+770 ANG
-785 RQDVKSNST
+785 
-794 LEAIKRGERTSTTRY
+794 
-809 ESDGNIDYWKKIKVG
+809 
-824 DIVKFENN
+824 
-832 NGETVLVRIISPLKK
+832 
-847 LDNNIDVDIW
+847 
-857 SKKEGWNKEYFERE
+857 
-871 VRPRLNEAW
+871 
-880 QFEYELINNTYSI
+880 SI
-893 NHGHPI
+893 YMGHPI

-928 GVVTIMSDENGK
+928 GIVTIVSDENGK
-940 PKIKEEFKDLRK
+940 PKIKDEFKDLRK

-962 KGILDGNGRPTGN
+962 KSILDSNGVPTGN

-980 SLLIDKVK
+980 SLLIDKVNK
-988 NLSRYNSETAKSVD
+988 IDNYKYSSSEIAKRVD

-1008 GGDVFSLLYGGKNS
+1008 GGNVFSLLYGGKNS

-1033 YNIRLTGELRN
+1033 YNIRLTGGLRN

-1052 YINYRIQES
+1052 YINYRIQEA
-1061 VAKYYSDKEFV
+1061 VAKYSSNKEFV

-1083 NSFIAEM
+1083 NAFIAEM

-1153 TISIDSSFKYI
+1153 TISVDSSFKYI
-1164 TLEDIQSSGKVLDDL
+1164 TLEDVQSSGGVIADL
-1179 KKQLDIANVSKETR
+1179 KKQLKIANVSKETE
-1193 AFILKQFS
+1193 AFILKQFA

-1241 ETKPIDNV
+1241 ESKPIDNV

-1297 ELGALAKYMTDNN
+1297 ELGLLAKYMTDNN

-1340 DKLKQF
+1340 KKLEMF
-1346 NLDVQTK
+1346 TSDIQTK

-1388 NIGNTPEGQSL
+1388 NIGNTPEGQAL

-1421 IGVSIDARGNVVY
+1421 IGVSIDAKGNVIY
-1434 EEGKVKIDNNQFIA
+1434 EDGKAKIDNNQFIA

-1473 GLPYMPAWT
+1473 SMPYMPTWT

-1496 FTNRVTRQVL
+1496 FTNRITRQVL

-1514 SDVGI
+1514 SDIGM
-1519 TALSGRTDLRDL
+1519 TSLSGRTDLRDL
-1531 MQSKVEEKHGYSLG
+1531 TQSKVEEKHGYNLG
-1545 RKLTYHKDGSQIVEI
+1545 RKLTYHKDGNQEVEI

-1565 MVKAY
+1565 MVKGY

-1583 TLEDL
+1583 TIEDL
-1588 QNAGLDTMIG
+1588 QAAGLDTMIG

-1605 KQSIAVMKV
+1605 KQSVAVMKV

-1647 IYHTAYFDRNGKPH
+1647 IYHTAYFDENGKPH
-1661 KVEYIDGE
+1661 KVEYVEGE
-1669 DEVST
+1669 DEDAVE
-1674 YRRYIGYINSLI
+1674 RRYNNYLFSNLTKENIQDARDIAI
-1686 DKETRKATNSE
+1686 DLSQEGLSYADAYKSAITKYAEQSGLYS
-1697 FTKEEFKEARKAA
+1697 KEEFSR
-1710 RETVRKAN
+1710 
-1718 EEYDKFLTDQVRDL
+1718 
-1732 IAETDETWA
+1732 
-1741 ELPREIKDNLTITF
+1741 
-1755 KSKELK
+1755 
-1761 FGERVDA
+1761 
-1768 IVSKMDFYKSE
+1768 
-1779 YANDEYVAKFAQQ
+1779 
-1792 YRNIQSV
+1792 
-1799 INEQREFYQ
+1799 
-1808 NVKDNAEQ
+1808 
-1816 LAIDYADET
+1816 
-1825 RRARLEQTIQARA
+1825 
-1838 EIVGAMSLEEFSQL
+1838 L

-1937 DNFASIGNKAK
+1937 DNFASISNKAK

-1962 TYNTEKEAKDAQAK
+1962 TYNTEKEAKDAQSK

-1984 TRSGKEVMVDHN
+1984 TRKGKEVMVDHN

-2122 EARGITI
+2122 EARGVTI

-2140 VTELR
+2140 ITELR

-2150 DVESTSYNNT
+2150 DVENTSNINA

-2181 QINTNMMVIT
+2181 QINANMMVIT

-2212 DIKNNNIARI
+2212 DIKNSNITRI

-2303 DVRNL
+2303 DIRNL

-2317 IINMSQAQSNF
+2317 IINMSQAQSSF

-2334 ITRSDNEFIPSYNLN
+2334 ITKSDNEFIPSYNLN

-2387 SPANKVVLIQRYT
+2387 SPANKIVLIQRYT

-2491 SDNGVSIATNIINDS
+2491 SDNGVSTATNIINDA
-2506 DKAINSM
+2506 DRAINSM
-2513 IQYGSET
+2513 IQYSSES
-2520 GTYERLSNDDKAIE
+2520 GTYERASNDDKAIE

-2541 RTNPNNPD
+2541 RTNHNNPD

-2554 NKKYKESNK
+2554 NKKYKESNR

-2570 VGMLSFKEA
+2570 IGMLSFKEA

-2605 VLRLYKLVYDN
+2605 TLRLYKLVYDR

-2643 MYLPL
+2643 MFLPL
-2648 DILEEVSIRQH
+2648 DILEEVSVNQY
-2659 DPAFISSINIAMNSD
+2659 DPAFISSVNIAMNSD

-2683 VFEVGASL
+2683 AFEAGANL

-2702 LTSPIKGQQI
+2702 LTSPIKEQQV

-2727 ILDTIEFLEAVGI
+2727 ILDTIESLEAAGI
-2740 TNYVVAAPNMNYGNI
+2740 TNYVVVAPNMNYGNI
-2755 RKLINDRNN
+2755 RKLINERNN
-2764 EDIAAKRLQTAMTKL
+2764 SDIAAKRLQSAMTKL
-2779 EANEIQLRK
+2779 EANEVQLRK

-2803 ASINQTIEDVNV
+2803 ASINQTINDVNV
-2815 NGIGFVPVLQTVVDN
+2815 NGVGFVPVLQTVVDN

-2838 FRYEKEGNVYIVTN
+2838 FRYEKEGEVYIVTN
-2852 LGRITT
+2852 LGRLTS

-2869 SKKVTINSVSQLQFP
+2869 SKKVTINSIAQLQFP
-2884 RRNAITQVVKE
+2884 RRNAIAQVVKE
-2895 NARLYKFANNNI
+2895 NARLDKFANNNI
-2907 IRVQTEDNFINEDI
+2907 IRVQTELDFINEDI
-2921 LESALIDNDK
+2921 LESALVDNDR

-2959 FRSFTAIDLRSNT
+2959 FRSFAAIDLRSNT

-2981 EQALRI
+2981 EQALKI

-3005 FFTTYVTNPDGT
+3005 FYTTYVVNSDGT
-3017 YKLDENGNK
+3017 YELDENGNK
-3026 IVQEKWSITNKK
+3026 IVKEKWSITNKK

-3062 FVEDYSIIEA
+3062 FVEDYAIIEA
-3072 IQPYNIDEAYTVSET
+3072 IQPYDIDEAHNLSET

-3123 MYFDNYIT
+3123 MYFDSYIT

-3181 LRASEIEARDK
+3181 LRASEIDARDK

-3234 TEKLRL
+3234 TDKLRS

-3285 QEYYNT
+3285 QEYYNM

-3330 NERRLNEIQ
+3330 NERRLGEIRG
-3339 SELTEMRAVIDVDGN
+3339 ELTEMRATIDVDGN

-3369 LSRRQLNNK
+3369 LARRQLNNK
-3378 YKENRPKDAFTI
+3378 YKESKPKDAFVI

-3398 LQYPETFETYRE
+3398 LQYPETSETYKE

-3418 TDYKLKGE
+3418 TDYKLKSQ

-3459 GVIDGTKFTE
+3459 GTIDGTKFTE
-3469 VQIANLKK
+3469 VQVANLKK

-3491 PNEEQA
+3491 PNETQA
-3497 QKWLDEHISY
+3497 QEWLDNHVSY
-3507 INTVYYEAMYVAMNK
+3507 VNTVYYEAMYVAMNK
-3522 MGKVVFDKWYNENHV
+3522 MGKAVFDKWYNDNHV

-3551 KQMVVKDEAN
+3551 RQMIVKDEAN

-3601 YYGMNNYQQ
+3601 YYGMNVYQQ
-3610 QLYNEV
+3610 KLYNEV
-3616 DNLLNSLVKDKRS
+3616 DSLLNELVKDKRS

-3798 IRTTKSDD
+3798 IRTAKSED

-3846 FMMLNVT
+3846 FMMLNIT

-3924 ERYGKGNN
+3924 ERYGKGSN

-3964 RVVAVNGK
+3964 RVVTVDGK

-3998 PELVTKYETFRDKV
+3998 PELVSKYETFRDKV

-4041 REEFKAT
+4041 REEFKTT
-4048 YKEDTKEERTKFE
+4048 YKEDTKEEQKKFE

-4087 DDIAAFRNKVISVNH
+4087 EDIAAFRNKVISVNH

-4135 FQKRFGYRLGHFD
+4135 YQKRFGYRLGHFD

-4162 YVSLGEFIA
+4162 YVSLGEFII
-4171 MPFKKYYELND
+4171 MPFKKYYELNN

-4275 GIANEGKKLYSQPVA
+4275 GLANEGKKLYSQPVA

-4332 NIMKQIPLVNQ
+4332 NIMKQIPLLNQ
-4343 IIKHQ
+4343 INKHQ

-4372 NMITDEDEE
+4372 NMITGEDEE

>member
-1 MRSTGIRQ
+1 M
-9 SSERVVSDY
+9 
-18 SINIFDS
+18 NLFDS
-25 VDNNAIFDTVSN
+25 IDNNTIFGNVSN
-37 YLINNIKYMSCT
+37 NLINNIKYMSCI

-54 LDKLLELTNNDVR
+54 LDKLLPLTNNDVR

-78 TSFREWYQEKTGR
+78 NSFRDWYKEKTGR
-91 DFNEESIDANTVNAI
+91 DFNDENIDTNTVNAI
-106 IAYNNRKTINTQD
+106 IAYNNRETINTKD

-124 RTSRTGIFG
+124 RTSRTGVFG

-139 DHAINILSTIYLKSQ
+139 EHAINILATIYLKSQ
-154 GSIRKALAN
+154 GSIRRALAN
-163 RKRKGEKEALKDK
+163 KKRKGESEVIKDK

-284 DWSELSDQRKDIDKN
+284 DWSEISDQRKDIDKN

-331 SGIAESATFSSSFK
+331 SGMAESTTFSSSFK
-345 ALNNYG
+345 AINNYG
-351 NFSSVETM
+351 NFSSVEAM
-359 VESFHTIA
+359 IESFHTIA
-367 ERFKEVSHLEYAARL
+367 ARFKEVSHLEYAARL

-387 NVQIRNK
+387 NVQMRNK

-399 KQSIWERNEVIQSA
+399 KQSIWERNEVVYGQ
-413 DGSNIVTKNRNT
+413 DGSNVVTKNRNT

-455 LDELKNRLSTLNNSN
+455 LDELKNRLSTLKNSN
-470 TNEIQEISE
+470 TNEIQEITE
-479 KLAAIFNKYNFG
+479 QIAAIFNKYNFG
-491 INRQGVVNYIRS
+491 INRQGVVNYVRN
-503 FGDSQ
+503 FGDNQ
-508 LSNITSLI
+508 LSNISSI
-516 NDLLEFNK
+516 VDDLLEFNK
-524 VVANASNILKIDNEA
+524 VVGKATNLLKIDNEA
-539 QRIYYAGEYSK
+539 QRIYYAGEY
-550 AKNDEEYTVVP
+550 AKTKENEEYVVVP

-576 IANRISDR
+576 IANRISNR

-619 RINDNRYNDNPTANT
+619 RINDNRYNDNPVSNT

-647 QYQYSNIL
+647 QYRYSNIL

-664 VIPGLLRLTDTGYEL
+664 IVPGLLRLTDTGYEL

-723 NGDNYEMAKGVKKSK
+723 NGDNYEMTKGVKKSK

-760 AGLFNTGNYR
+760 TGLFNTN
-770 ANYEGKMSYYYGNNK
+770 
-785 RQDVKSNST
+785 
-794 LEAIKRGERTSTTRY
+794 
-809 ESDGNIDYWKKIKVG
+809 G
-824 DIVKFENN
+824 DIY
-832 NGETVLVRIISPLKK
+832 R
-847 LDNNIDVDIW
+847 
-857 SKKEGWNKEYFERE
+857 
-871 VRPRLNEAW
+871 
-880 QFEYELINNTYSI
+880 
-893 NHGHPI
+893 GHPI
-899 YVAYANIYAKE
+899 YVAYSNIYAKE

-928 GVVTIMSDENGK
+928 GVVTIVSDENGK

-962 KGILDGNGRPTGN
+962 KGILDSNGVPTGN

-988 NLSRYNSETAKSVD
+988 NLNKYNSETAKTVD
-1002 MNWLFE
+1002 INWLFE

-1052 YINYRIQES
+1052 YINYRIQEAI
-1061 VAKYYSDKEFV
+1061 AKYSSDKEFV

-1083 NSFIAEM
+1083 NAFIAEM

-1164 TLEDIQSSGKVLDDL
+1164 TIEDVQSSGKVLDDL
-1179 KKQLDIANVSKETR
+1179 EKQLDIANVSKETR

-1297 ELGALAKYMTDNN
+1297 EFAALAKYMTDNN

-1340 DKLKQF
+1340 EKLKQF
-1346 NLDVQTK
+1346 NLDIQTK

-1421 IGVSIDARGNVVY
+1421 IGVEIDAKGNVVY
-1434 EEGKVKIDNNQFIA
+1434 EGNQAKIDNNQFIS

-1514 SDVGI
+1514 SDVGM

-1605 KQSIAVMKV
+1605 KQSVAVMKV
-1614 VGLLDESQGSTIVV
+1614 VGLLDESQGSTIVI

-1647 IYHTAYFDRNGKPH
+1647 IYHTATFDKNGKPQ
-1661 KVEYIDGE
+1661 KVEYIEGE
-1669 DEVST
+1669 DDAAVN
-1674 YRRYIGYINSLI
+1674 RRYNNYLFNNLSKENIQDARDIAI
-1686 DKETRKATNSE
+1686 DLSQEGLSYAEAYESAITKYAEQGGLYS
-1697 FTKEEFKEARKAA
+1697 KEEF
-1710 RETVRKAN
+1710 
-1718 EEYDKFLTDQVRDL
+1718 
-1732 IAETDETWA
+1732 
-1741 ELPREIKDNLTITF
+1741 
-1755 KSKELK
+1755 SK
-1761 FGERVDA
+1761 
-1768 IVSKMDFYKSE
+1768 
-1779 YANDEYVAKFAQQ
+1779 
-1792 YRNIQSV
+1792 
-1799 INEQREFYQ
+1799 
-1808 NVKDNAEQ
+1808 
-1816 LAIDYADET
+1816 
-1825 RRARLEQTIQARA
+1825 
-1838 EIVGAMSLEEFSQL
+1838 L

-1892 IKAAKSNIFEGL
+1892 IKAAKANIFEDL

-1917 NWYRDANMSGAR
+1917 NWYRDANMSGVR

-2090 RRDMYI
+2090 RRDMYV
-2096 RLAKTVGIPANSIT
+2096 RLAKAVGIPANSIT
-2110 KKTRLKDVKAML
+2110 KKTRLKDVKKML
-2122 EARGITI
+2122 ESKGIEI
-2129 NEDELLEEGIR
+2129 NEDELLEEGIK

-2150 DVESTSYNNT
+2150 NVENIDSTNA

-2167 KALRAFEYFKEIGD
+2167 KALRAFEYFKEICD

-2212 DIKNNNIARI
+2212 DIKKSNITRT

-2260 SESAYP
+2260 SESVYP

-2289 KTQTPQFRELVSKF
+2289 KTQTPQFRELVNKF
-2303 DVRNL
+2303 DIRNL

-2334 ITRSDNEFIPSYNLN
+2334 ITRSNNEFIPSYNLN

-2361 YGYTDVVGSFDMS
+2361 YGYTDVVGSFNMS
-2374 DMSEKNVEAFMKL
+2374 DMSEKNIEAFMKL

-2472 TVSKIIP
+2472 TISKIIP

-2491 SDNGVSIATNIINDS
+2491 SDNGVSTATNIINDS

-2520 GTYERLSNDDKAIE
+2520 GTYERLSNDDNAIE

-2570 VGMLSFKEA
+2570 VGVLSFKEA
-2579 QERRMITGSEDNR
+2579 QERKMITGSENNR

-2643 MYLPL
+2643 MFLPL
-2648 DILEEVSIRQH
+2648 DILEEVSINQY

-2683 VFEVGASL
+2683 AFEAGANL

-2702 LTSPIKGQQI
+2702 LTSPIKEQQV

-2719 IATTDNQA
+2719 IATTNNQV
-2727 ILDTIEFLEAVGI
+2727 ILDTIESLEAVGI
-2740 TNYVVAAPNMNYGNI
+2740 TNYVVVAPNMNYGNI

-2764 EDIAAKRLQTAMTKL
+2764 IDIAAKRLQTAMTKL
-2779 EANEIQLRK
+2779 EANEVQLRK

-2884 RRNAITQVVKE
+2884 RRNAITQIVKE
-2895 NARLYKFANNNI
+2895 NARLDKFANNNI
-2907 IRVQTEDNFINEDI
+2907 IRVQTEDNFINEDV

-3038 LFDRMLEDE
+3038 LFDRMLKDE

-3087 EEEIEGLRRTNDMLK
+3087 EEEIEDLRRTNDILK

-3123 MYFDNYIT
+3123 MYFDSYIT

-3234 TEKLRL
+3234 TEKLRS

-3398 LQYPETFETYRE
+3398 LQYPETSETYRE

-3497 QKWLDEHISY
+3497 QKWLEEHISY

-3551 KQMVVKDEAN
+3551 RQMVVKDEAN

-3705 TDEYLAY
+3705 IDEYLAY
-3712 VRETQAKNNEL
+3712 VRETQTKNNEL

-3886 EWMQNIGSYLADA
+3886 EWMQNVGSYLADA
-3899 YNETTNNETNAVIRL
+3899 YNETTNNETNAIIRL
-3914 FNVIESDMVT
+3914 FNVIESDMIT

-4275 GIANEGKKLYSQPVA
+4275 GIVNEGKKLYSQPVA
-4290 ALSIASDNLKLLE
+4290 ALSIAQDNLRLLG
-4303 ACCSYIITGNPDDLY
+4303 ALCSYIITGNPDDLY
-4318 YNSGTY
+4318 YNSGSY
-4324 SGENKLKV
+4324 SGENKLVV
-4332 NIMKQIPLVNQ
+4332 NFFKQVPLVNQ
-4343 IIKHQ
+4343 IIKHE

>member
-1 MRSTGIRQ
+1 MSHSKAAYGTFLFSLSYYRDAIQNANFGRILRSTGVRQ

-25 VDNNAIFDTVSN
+25 VDNNTIFDTVSN

-54 LDKLLELTNNDVR
+54 LDKLLELTNNDVK

-106 IAYNNRKTINTQD
+106 IAYNNRETINTQD

-124 RTSRTGIFG
+124 RTSRTGVFG

-163 RKRKGEKEALKDK
+163 RKRKGEKEVLKDK
-176 AGNELSPQAAIKL
+176 AGNELSPQAAVKL

-207 QEQKAYVGTIIR
+207 QEQKAYIGTIIR

-241 VVSLSKEFGI
+241 VISLSKEFGI
-251 DTNEDFE
+251 DTNEDYE
-258 SNDDVKED
+258 TNDDAKEG
-266 SEQNSRQDDQ
+266 SEQGSRQEDP
-276 ETIAALRA
+276 ETIASLRA
-284 DWSELSDQRKDIDKN
+284 DWSELADQRKDIDKN

-314 NSNSFINEQP
+314 NSNSFINEKP
-324 DTSNNTY
+324 DTASDTY
-331 SGIAESATFSSSFK
+331 SGIAESAGFSSSFK

-351 NFSSVETM
+351 NFSSVEAM

-367 ERFKEVSHLEYAARL
+367 ERFEEVSHLEYAARL

-413 DGSNIVTKNRNT
+413 DGSNVVTKNRNT

-438 FDSLIHNPSI
+438 FDSLVHNPSI
-448 MANDIAV
+448 MNGDVAV
-455 LDELKNRLSTLNNSN
+455 LEELKNRLSTLNNSN

-550 AKNDEEYTVVP
+550 AKNNEEYTVVP

-723 NGDNYEMAKGVKKSK
+723 NGDNYEITKGVKKSK

-760 AGLFNTGNYR
+760 TGLFNANGTIYR
-770 ANYEGKMSYYYGNNK
+770 
-785 RQDVKSNST
+785 
-794 LEAIKRGERTSTTRY
+794 
-809 ESDGNIDYWKKIKVG
+809 
-824 DIVKFENN
+824 
-832 NGETVLVRIISPLKK
+832 
-847 LDNNIDVDIW
+847 
-857 SKKEGWNKEYFERE
+857 
-871 VRPRLNEAW
+871 
-880 QFEYELINNTYSI
+880 
-893 NHGHPI
+893 GHPI
-899 YVAYANIYAKE
+899 YVSYANIYAKE

-928 GVVTIMSDENGK
+928 GVVTIVSDENGK

-962 KGILDGNGRPTGN
+962 KSILDSNGRPTGN

-988 NLSRYNSETAKSVD
+988 NLSRYNSETAKNVD
-1002 MNWLFE
+1002 MNWLFD

-1033 YNIRLTGELRN
+1033 YNIRLTGGLRN

-1052 YINYRIQES
+1052 YINYRIQEAI
-1061 VAKYYSDKEFV
+1061 AKYSSDKEFV

-1164 TLEDIQSSGKVLDDL
+1164 TLEDVQSSGKVLDDL

-1297 ELGALAKYMTDNN
+1297 ELAALAKYMTDNN

-1340 DKLKQF
+1340 ERLKQF
-1346 NLDVQTK
+1346 NLDIQTK

-1421 IGVSIDARGNVVY
+1421 IGVEIDAKGNVVY
-1434 EEGKVKIDNNQFIA
+1434 EGNQAKIDNNQFIS

-1514 SDVGI
+1514 SDIGM
-1519 TALSGRTDLRDL
+1519 TELSGRTDLRDL
-1531 MQSKVEEKHGYSLG
+1531 MQSRVEEKHGYSLG

-1570 NTYDNEGNLVHEV
+1570 NTYDAEGNLVNEV

-1588 QNAGLDTMIG
+1588 QSAGLDTMIG

-1605 KQSIAVMKV
+1605 KQSVAVMKV

-1641 IDSIYG
+1641 IDGIYG

-1686 DKETRKATNSE
+1686 DKETRKATSSE

-1741 ELPREIKDNLTITF
+1741 ELPREVKDNLTITF

-1768 IVSKMDFYKSE
+1768 IVSKMDFYENE
-1779 YANDEYVAKFAQQ
+1779 YKNNEAIAKFAQQ
-1792 YRNIQSV
+1792 YRNIQSI

-1825 RRARLEQTIQARA
+1825 RRARLEETINARA
-1838 EIVGAMSLEEFSQL
+1838 EIVGAMSLEEFSKL

-1892 IKAAKSNIFEGL
+1892 IKAAKANIFEGL

-1937 DNFASIGNKAK
+1937 DNFASISNKAK
-1948 TIIDGAH
+1948 TIVDGAH
-1955 GGFRFVY
+1955 GGFRFTY
-1962 TYNTEKEAKDAQAK
+1962 TYSTEKEAKDAQSK

-1984 TRSGKEVMVDHN
+1984 TRKGKEVTVDHN

-2057 LFVNQPVITELIARQ
+2057 LFINQPVITELIARQ

-2080 ETGFNPLIGL
+2080 ENGFNPLIGL

-2096 RLAKTVGIPANSIT
+2096 RLARTVGIPANSIT
-2110 KKTRLKDVKAML
+2110 KKTRLKDVKKML
-2122 EARGITI
+2122 ESRGIEI
-2129 NEDELLEEGIR
+2129 NEDELLEEGIK

-2181 QINTNMMVIT
+2181 QINSNMMVIT

-2200 ANEIDNVINRIT
+2200 ANEIDNVINRIN
-2212 DIKNNNIARI
+2212 DIKENNVGRI
-2222 KKGNPVLK
+2222 KKGQPVLK

-2247 ISFNTI
+2247 TNFNTI
-2253 NDINQDD
+2253 NDINQDEL
-2260 SESAYP
+2260 ESAYP

-2303 DVRNL
+2303 GIRNL

-2334 ITRSDNEFIPSYNLN
+2334 ITRSDNEFIPSYNIN
-2349 LISSQQNTRARL
+2349 LISSQQDTRARL
-2361 YGYTDVVGSFDMS
+2361 YGYTDIVGSFDMS

-2400 SDDNLFK
+2400 SDNNLFK

-2420 DRISIIDSTISTES
+2420 DKITIIDSTISTES
-2434 QYQMFRNAWHSN
+2434 QYQMFRNAWHNN
-2446 NPFVKL
+2446 NPFIKL
-2452 TAMDL
+2452 ATMDL
-2457 VRYSMVVEGY
+2457 IRYSMVVEGY

-2491 SDNGVSIATNIINDS
+2491 SDNGVSSATNIINDS
-2506 DKAINSM
+2506 DRAINSM
-2513 IQYGSET
+2513 IQYGSEI
-2520 GTYERLSNDDKAIE
+2520 GTYERASNDAATIE

-2549 VLTFE
+2549 VLVFE

-2563 IVFNRLG
+2563 ITFNRLG
-2570 VGMLSFKEA
+2570 VGKLSFKEA
-2579 QERRMITGSEDNR
+2579 QERGMITGSENNR
-2592 KYRHYAKTNDNNK
+2592 RYRHYAKTNDNNK
-2605 VLRLYKLVYDN
+2605 TLRLYKLVYYN
-2616 DVVYMLPTN
+2616 DTVYMLPTN

-2643 MYLPL
+2643 MFLPL
-2648 DILEEVSIRQH
+2648 DILEDVSINQY
-2659 DPAFISSINIAMNSD
+2659 DAAFISSVNIGITSD
-2674 IRKFVVLPK
+2674 TRKFMVLPT
-2683 VFEVGASL
+2683 VFEKGADT
-2691 LIEEAFPNSTV
+2691 LIEEVFPNSTV
-2702 LTSPIKGQQI
+2702 LTSPIKEQQI
-2712 DTSRRYI
+2712 NTSRKYI
-2719 IATTDNQA
+2719 VAITDNNA
-2727 ILDTIEFLEAVGI
+2727 LLETIESLDAAGVHD
-2740 TNYVVAAPNMNYGNI
+2740 YVVAAPNMNYNNI
-2755 RKLINDRNN
+2755 RRIINERNN
-2764 EDIAAKRLQTAMTKL
+2764 ADIAAKRLQAAMTKL
-2779 EANEIQLRK
+2779 DANEVQLRK
-2788 KKSDNS
+2788 KKPDNS

-2803 ASINQTIEDVNV
+2803 ASINQTINDVNV
-2815 NGIGFVPVLQTVVDN
+2815 NGIGFVPVLQTVIDN
-2830 TGFRAGGY
+2830 TGFRPNGY

-2858 KSVSLTPDYMY
+2858 KSVNLTPDYSY
-2869 SKKVTINSVSQLQFP
+2869 SKKTVINSVSQLEFP
-2884 RRNAITQVVKE
+2884 RRNALTQVVKE
-2895 NARLYKFANNNI
+2895 NARLDKFANNNI
-2907 IRVQTEDNFINEDI
+2907 IRVQTEENFINEDV
-2921 LESALIDNDK
+2921 LESALVDNDR
-2931 EINDYISR
+2931 EINEYISR
-2939 VIESVERSNAN
+2939 VIESVERSNVN

-2959 FRSFTAIDLRSNT
+2959 FRSFAAIDLRSNT

-2981 EQALRI
+2981 EQALKI

-3005 FFTTYVTNPDGT
+3005 FYTTYVTNPDGT

-3026 IVQEKWSITNKK
+3026 IVMEKWGITNKK
-3038 LFDRMLEDE
+3038 LFDRMLKDE

-3072 IQPYNIDEAYTVSET
+3072 IQPYDIDEAHSVSET

-3123 MYFDNYIT
+3123 MYFDSYIT

-3181 LRASEIEARDK
+3181 LRASEISARDK
-3192 KIAFTSAISAII
+3192 KIAFTTAISTII

-3211 IDVSLNDIL
+3211 INVSLNDIL
-3220 DENGNLLLPYNETF
+3220 DENGNLLLPYNESF
-3234 TEKLRL
+3234 TDKLRS
-3240 LKEAVKLAQIED
+3240 LKEAVKLAQIND

-3277 REYVKEMY
+3277 REYNKKFY
-3285 QEYYNT
+3285 QDYYNM
-3291 NQLLNKYPETYVKLM
+3291 NQILNKYPQTYVKLM
-3306 KLLHEEGDILST
+3306 KILHEEGDILST

-3330 NERRLNEIQ
+3330 NARRLE
-3339 SELTEMRAVIDVDGN
+3339 ELRHELAEMRATIDMDGN
-3354 YKENYYEANAVNNYL
+3354 YKENYQEANAVNNYL
-3369 LSRRQLNNK
+3369 SRRRQLNNK
-3378 YKENRPKDAFTI
+3378 YKESKPKDAFTI

-3398 LQYPETFETYRE
+3398 LQYPETSETYRE
-3410 SAEWLKAN
+3410 SVEWLKAN

-3426 FLDELKKAYMDTRA
+3426 FLDELKKAYMDTRL

-3449 TMAYGKYDET
+3449 TMAYSKYDSE
-3459 GVIDGTKFTE
+3459 GVIDGTKFTD

-3491 PNEEQA
+3491 PNEQKA
-3497 QKWLDEHISY
+3497 QEWLDNHVSY

-3522 MGKVVFDKWYNENHV
+3522 MGKEVFDKWYIDNHV
-3537 LNPITKEYE
+3537 VNPITKEYE
-3546 PLAIW
+3546 PLPIW
-3551 KQMVVKDEAN
+3551 RQMVVKDEAN
-3561 NMEYSPKYKW
+3561 NMEYSAKYKW
-3571 LETKVKDKYKNPNY
+3571 LETKVEEQYKNPNY

-3601 YYGMNNYQQ
+3601 YYGMNNYQK

-3616 DNLLNSLVKDKRS
+3616 DSLLNELVKDKRS
-3629 RAYINRGYLPNQAVE
+3629 RTYINRGYLPNQAIE
-3644 QPHQGF
+3644 QPSQGF
-3650 TDYWQ
+3650 ADYWQ

-3687 SLSEIKLLPIR
+3687 SLSEVKLLPIR
-3698 EKQEGET
+3698 EQQEGET
-3705 TDEYLAY
+3705 KEEYLTY

-3846 FMMLNVT
+3846 FMMLNIT

-3886 EWMQNIGSYLADA
+3886 EWMQNVGSYLADA

-3924 ERYGKGNN
+3924 ERYGKGSN

-3964 RVVAVNGK
+3964 RVVNIDGK
-3972 NKVMSFEQFAMGLR
+3972 NKIMSFEQYAMNLR

-3998 PELVTKYETFRDKV
+3998 PELVSKYETFKDKV
-4012 LESYIEKE
+4012 LESYVEKE

-4032 FLRSVPKEI
+4032 FLRSIPKEL
-4041 REEFKAT
+4041 RQEFKTT
-4048 YKEDTKEERTKFE
+4048 YKEDTKEERIKFE
-4061 NHPSFRE
+4061 QHPSFRE

-4075 VATLKPDSGLTN
+4075 VATLKKDSGLTN

-4135 FQKRFGYRLGHFD
+4135 YQKRFGYRLGHFD

-4275 GIANEGKKLYSQPVA
+4275 GMINEGQKLYSQPVA

-4303 ACCSYIITGNPDDLY
+4303 ACCSYIVTGNPDDLY

-4332 NIMKQIPLVNQ
+4332 NIMKQIPLLNQ
-4343 IIKHQ
+4343 INKHQ

>member
-1 MRSTGIRQ
+1 MRSTGVRQ

-106 IAYNNRKTINTQD
+106 IAYNNRETINTQD

-163 RKRKGEKEALKDK
+163 RKRKGEKEVLKDK
-176 AGNELSPQAAIKL
+176 AGNELSPQAAVKL

-207 QEQKAYVGTIIR
+207 QEQKTYIGTIIR

-241 VVSLSKEFGI
+241 VISLSKEFGI
-251 DTNEDFE
+251 DTNEDYE
-258 SNDDVKED
+258 TNDDAKEG
-266 SEQNSRQDDQ
+266 SEQDSRQEDP
-276 ETIAALRA
+276 ETIASLRA
-284 DWSELSDQRKDIDKN
+284 DWSELADQRKDIDKN

-314 NSNSFINEQP
+314 NSNSFINEKP
-324 DTSNNTY
+324 DTASDTY
-331 SGIAESATFSSSFK
+331 SGIAESAGFSSSFK

-351 NFSSVETM
+351 NFSSVEAM

-367 ERFKEVSHLEYAARL
+367 ERFEEVSHLEYAARL

-413 DGSNIVTKNRNT
+413 DGSNVVTKNRNT

-438 FDSLIHNPSI
+438 FDSLVHNPSI
-448 MANDIAV
+448 MNGDVAV
-455 LDELKNRLSTLNNSN
+455 LEELKNRLSTLNNSN

-479 KLAAIFNKYNFG
+479 ELAAIFNKYNFG

-503 FGDSQ
+503 FGNSQ

-576 IANRISDR
+576 IANRISDK

-619 RINDNRYNDNPTANT
+619 RINDNRYNDNPTANA

-760 AGLFNTGNYR
+760 TGLFNTGNYR

-832 NGETVLVRIISPLKK
+832 NGETVLVRITSPLKK

-928 GVVTIMSDENGK
+928 GVVTIVSDENGK

-962 KGILDGNGRPTGN
+962 KSILDRNGNPTGN

-980 SLLIDKVK
+980 SLLIDKVNK
-988 NLSRYNSETAKSVD
+988 IDNYKYSSSEIAKRVD

-1008 GGDVFSLLYGGKNS
+1008 GGNVFSLLYGGKNS

-1033 YNIRLTGELRN
+1033 YNIRLTGGLRN

-1052 YINYRIQES
+1052 YINYRIQEA
-1061 VAKYYSDKEFV
+1061 VAKYSSNKEFV

-1083 NSFIAEM
+1083 NAFIAEM

-1164 TLEDIQSSGKVLDDL
+1164 TLEDVQSSGKVLDDL

-1215 LDEFVRRMYLRGE
+1215 LDEFVRRTYLRGE

-1283 NAEFVLIPRFLGNS
+1283 NAEFILIPRFLGNS
-1297 ELGALAKYMTDNN
+1297 ELAALAKYMTDNN

-1340 DKLKQF
+1340 EKLKQF
-1346 NLDVQTK
+1346 NLDIQTK

-1415 KDAASR
+1415 KDAAAR
-1421 IGVSIDARGNVVY
+1421 IGVEIDAKGNVVY
-1434 EEGKVKIDNNQFIA
+1434 EGNQAKIDNNQFIS

-1514 SDVGI
+1514 SDIGM
-1519 TALSGRTDLRDL
+1519 TELSGRSDLRDL
-1531 MQSKVEEKHGYSLG
+1531 MQSRVEEKHGYSLG
-1545 RKLTYHKDGSQIVEI
+1545 RKLTYHKDGNQIVEI

-1570 NTYDNEGNLVHEV
+1570 NTYDAEGNLIKEV

-1588 QNAGLDTMIG
+1588 QSAGLDTMIG

-1605 KQSIAVMKV
+1605 KQSVAVMKV

-1647 IYHTAYFDRNGKPH
+1647 IYHTATFDKNGKPQ
-1661 KVEYIDGE
+1661 KVEYIEGE
-1669 DEVST
+1669 DDAAVN
-1674 YRRYIGYINSLI
+1674 RRYNNYLFNNLSRENIQDARDIAI
-1686 DKETRKATNSE
+1686 DLSQEGLSYAEAYESAITKYAEQGGLYS
-1697 FTKEEFKEARKAA
+1697 KEEF
-1710 RETVRKAN
+1710 
-1718 EEYDKFLTDQVRDL
+1718 
-1732 IAETDETWA
+1732 
-1741 ELPREIKDNLTITF
+1741 
-1755 KSKELK
+1755 SK
-1761 FGERVDA
+1761 
-1768 IVSKMDFYKSE
+1768 
-1779 YANDEYVAKFAQQ
+1779 
-1792 YRNIQSV
+1792 
-1799 INEQREFYQ
+1799 
-1808 NVKDNAEQ
+1808 
-1816 LAIDYADET
+1816 
-1825 RRARLEQTIQARA
+1825 
-1838 EIVGAMSLEEFSQL
+1838 L

-1866 IVDTFINIMNLPVSI
+1866 IVDTFIKIMNLPVSI

-1892 IKAAKSNIFEGL
+1892 IKAAKANIFEGL

-1937 DNFASIGNKAK
+1937 DNFASISNKAK

-1955 GGFRFVY
+1955 GGFRFTY
-1962 TYNTEKEAKDAQAK
+1962 TYSTEKEAKDAQSK

-1984 TRSGKEVMVDHN
+1984 TRKGKEVTVDHN

-2057 LFVNQPVITELIARQ
+2057 LFINQPVITELIARQ

-2096 RLAKTVGIPANSIT
+2096 RLAKAVGIPANSIT
-2110 KKTRLKDVKAML
+2110 KKTRLKDVKKML
-2122 EARGITI
+2122 ESKGIEI
-2129 NEDELLEEGIR
+2129 NEDELLEEGIK

-2150 DVESTSYNNT
+2150 DVENTNSVNT

-2181 QINTNMMVIT
+2181 QINSNMMVIT

-2200 ANEIDNVINRIT
+2200 ANEIDNVINRIN
-2212 DIKNNNIARI
+2212 DIKENNVGRI
-2222 KKGNPVLK
+2222 KKGQPVLK

-2242 AIYPK
+2242 AVYPK
-2247 ISFNTI
+2247 TNFNTI
-2253 NDINQDD
+2253 NDINQDEL
-2260 SESAYP
+2260 ESAYP

-2289 KTQTPQFRELVSKF
+2289 KTQTPQFRELVNKF
-2303 DVRNL
+2303 GVRNL

-2349 LISSQQNTRARL
+2349 LISSQQDTRARL
-2361 YGYTDVVGSFDMS
+2361 YGYTGIVGSFDMS

-2387 SPANKVVLIQRYT
+2387 SPANKVALIQRYT
-2400 SDDNLFK
+2400 SDNNLFK

-2414 GRRNSY
+2414 GLRNSY
-2420 DRISIIDSTISTES
+2420 DKITITDSTISTES
-2434 QYQMFRNAWHSN
+2434 QYQMFRNAWHNN
-2446 NPFVKL
+2446 NPFIKL
-2452 TAMDL
+2452 ATMDL
-2457 VRYSMVVEGY
+2457 IRYSMIVEGY

-2491 SDNGVSIATNIINDS
+2491 SDNGVSSATNIINDS
-2506 DKAINSM
+2506 DRAINSM
-2513 IQYGSET
+2513 IQYGSEI
-2520 GTYERLSNDDKAIE
+2520 GTYERASNDTATIE

-2549 VLTFE
+2549 VLVFE

-2563 IVFNRLG
+2563 IIFNRLG
-2570 VGMLSFKEA
+2570 VGKLSFKEA
-2579 QERRMITGSEDNR
+2579 QERGMITGSENNR
-2592 KYRHYAKTNDNNK
+2592 RYRHYAKTNDNNK
-2605 VLRLYKLVYDN
+2605 TLRLYKLVYYN
-2616 DVVYMLPTN
+2616 DTVYMLPTN

-2643 MYLPL
+2643 MFLPL
-2648 DILEEVSIRQH
+2648 DILEDVSINQY
-2659 DPAFISSINIAMNSD
+2659 DAAFISSVNIGITSD
-2674 IRKFVVLPK
+2674 TRKFMVLPT
-2683 VFEVGASL
+2683 VFERRADT
-2691 LIEEAFPNSTV
+2691 LIEEVFPNSTV
-2702 LTSPIKGQQI
+2702 LTSPIKEQQI
-2712 DTSRRYI
+2712 DTSRKYI
-2719 IATTDNQA
+2719 VAITDNNA
-2727 ILDTIEFLEAVGI
+2727 LLETIESLDAAGVHD
-2740 TNYVVAAPNMNYGNI
+2740 YVVAAPNMNYNNI
-2755 RKLINDRNN
+2755 RRIINERNN
-2764 EDIAAKRLQTAMTKL
+2764 ADIAAKRLQAAMTKL
-2779 EANEIQLRK
+2779 DTNEVQLRK

-2803 ASINQTIEDVNV
+2803 ASINQTINDVNI
-2815 NGIGFVPVLQTVVDN
+2815 NGIGFVPVLQTVIDN
-2830 TGFRAGGY
+2830 TGFRPNGY

-2858 KSVSLTPDYMY
+2858 KSVNLTPDYSY
-2869 SKKVTINSVSQLQFP
+2869 SKKTVINSVSQLEFP
-2884 RRNAITQVVKE
+2884 RRNALTQVVKE
-2895 NARLYKFANNNI
+2895 NARLDKFANNNI
-2907 IRVQTEDNFINEDI
+2907 IRVQTEENFINEDV
-2921 LESALIDNDK
+2921 LESALVDNDR
-2931 EINDYISR
+2931 EINEYISR

-2959 FRSFTAIDLRSNT
+2959 FRSFAAIDLRSNT

-2981 EQALRI
+2981 EQALKI

-3005 FFTTYVTNPDGT
+3005 FYTTYVTNSDGT
-3017 YKLDENGNK
+3017 YQLDENGNK
-3026 IVQEKWSITNKK
+3026 IVKEKWSITNKK

-3062 FVEDYSIIEA
+3062 FVEEYSIIET
-3072 IQPYNIDEAYTVSET
+3072 IQPYDIDEAHSVSET

-3123 MYFDNYIT
+3123 MYFDSYIT

-3181 LRASEIEARDK
+3181 LRASEISARDK
-3192 KIAFTSAISAII
+3192 KIAFTTAISTII

-3211 IDVSLNDIL
+3211 INVSLNDIL
-3220 DENGNLLLPYNETF
+3220 DENGNLLLPYNESF
-3234 TEKLRL
+3234 TDKLRS
-3240 LKEAVKLAQIED
+3240 LKEAVKLAQID
-3252 PNGRD
+3252 DSNGRD

-3277 REYVKEMY
+3277 REYNKEFY
-3285 QEYYNT
+3285 QDYYDM
-3291 NQLLNKYPETYVKLM
+3291 NQILNKYPQTYVKLM
-3306 KLLHEEGDILST
+3306 KILHEEGDILST

-3330 NERRLNEIQ
+3330 NARRLE
-3339 SELTEMRAVIDVDGN
+3339 ELRDELAEMRATIDMDGN
-3354 YKENYYEANAVNNYL
+3354 YKENYQEANAVNNYL
-3369 LSRRQLNNK
+3369 SRRRQLNNK
-3378 YKENRPKDAFTI
+3378 YKESKPKDAFTI

-3398 LQYPETFETYRE
+3398 LQYPETSETYRE
-3410 SAEWLKAN
+3410 SVEWLKAN

-3426 FLDELKKAYMDTRA
+3426 FLDELKKAYMDTRL

-3449 TMAYGKYDET
+3449 TMAYGKYDSE
-3459 GVIDGTKFTE
+3459 GVIDGTKFTD

-3491 PNEEQA
+3491 PNEQKA
-3497 QKWLDEHISY
+3497 QEWLDNHVSY

-3522 MGKVVFDKWYNENHV
+3522 MGKEVFDKWYIDNHV
-3537 LNPITKEYE
+3537 VNPITKEYE

-3616 DNLLNSLVKDKRS
+3616 DSLLNELVKDKRS
-3629 RAYINRGYLPNQAVE
+3629 RAYINRGYLPNQAIE
-3644 QPHQGF
+3644 QPSQGF
-3650 TDYWQ
+3650 ADYWQ

-3687 SLSEIKLLPIR
+3687 SLSEVKLLPIR
-3698 EKQEGET
+3698 EQQEGET
-3705 TDEYLAY
+3705 KEEYLTY

-3730 NAERNNPNVLERLNS
+3730 NAERNNPNILERLNS

-3846 FMMLNVT
+3846 FMMLNIT

-3998 PELVTKYETFRDKV
+3998 PELVTKYETFKDKV
-4012 LESYIEKE
+4012 LESYVEKE

-4032 FLRSVPKEI
+4032 FLRSIPKEL
-4041 REEFKAT
+4041 RQEFKTT
-4048 YKEDTKEERTKFE
+4048 YKEDTKEERIKFE
-4061 NHPSFRE
+4061 QHPSFRE

-4075 VATLKPDSGLTN
+4075 VATLKKDSGLTN

-4135 FQKRFGYRLGHFD
+4135 YQKRFGYRLGHFD

-4171 MPFKKYYELND
+4171 MPFKKYYELNN

-4303 ACCSYIITGNPDDLY
+4303 ACCSYIVTGNPDDLY

-4362 PFSGLGQVVA
+4362 PFSGLGQIVA

>member
-1 MRSTGIRQ
+1 
-9 SSERVVSDY
+9 
-18 SINIFDS
+18 
-25 VDNNAIFDTVSN
+25 
-37 YLINNIKYMSCT
+37 MSCT

-106 IAYNNRKTINTQD
+106 IAYNNRETINTQD

-124 RTSRTGIFG
+124 RTSRTGVFG

-163 RKRKGEKEALKDK
+163 RKRKGEKEVLKDK
-176 AGNELSPQAAIKL
+176 AGNELSPQAAVKL

-207 QEQKAYVGTIIR
+207 QEQKAYIGTIIR

-241 VVSLSKEFGI
+241 VISLSKEFGI
-251 DTNEDFE
+251 DTNEDYE
-258 SNDDVKED
+258 TNDDAKED
-266 SEQNSRQDDQ
+266 SEQDSRQEDP
-276 ETIAALRA
+276 ETIASLRA
-284 DWSELSDQRKDIDKN
+284 DWSELADQRKDIDKN

-314 NSNSFINEQP
+314 NSNSFINEKP
-324 DTSNNTY
+324 DTASDTY
-331 SGIAESATFSSSFK
+331 SGIAESAGFSSSFK

-351 NFSSVETM
+351 NFSSVEAM

-413 DGSNIVTKNRNT
+413 DGSNVVTKNRNT

-438 FDSLIHNPSI
+438 FDSLVHNPSI
-448 MANDIAV
+448 MNGDVAV
-455 LDELKNRLSTLNNSN
+455 LEELKNRLSTLNNSD
-470 TNEIQEISE
+470 TNEVQEISE
-479 KLAAIFNKYNFG
+479 ELAAIFNKYNFG
-491 INRQGVVNYIRS
+491 INRQGVINYIRS

-539 QRIYYAGEYSK
+539 QRIYYAGEYKK
-550 AKNDEEYTVVP
+550 AKNDEEYVVVP

-664 VIPGLLRLTDTGYEL
+664 IIPGLLRLTDTGYEL

-760 AGLFNTGNYR
+760 TGLFNTN
-770 ANYEGKMSYYYGNNK
+770 
-785 RQDVKSNST
+785 
-794 LEAIKRGERTSTTRY
+794 
-809 ESDGNIDYWKKIKVG
+809 G
-824 DIVKFENN
+824 DIY
-832 NGETVLVRIISPLKK
+832 R
-847 LDNNIDVDIW
+847 
-857 SKKEGWNKEYFERE
+857 
-871 VRPRLNEAW
+871 
-880 QFEYELINNTYSI
+880 
-893 NHGHPI
+893 GHPI

-928 GVVTIMSDENGK
+928 GVVTIVSDENGK

-952 SEARLNYHYR
+952 SEARLNYHYS
-962 KGILDGNGRPTGN
+962 KSILDGNGRPTGN

-988 NLSRYNSETAKSVD
+988 NLSRYNSEIAKSVD

-1052 YINYRIQES
+1052 YINYRIQEA

-1164 TLEDIQSSGKVLDDL
+1164 TLEDVQSSGKVLDDL

-1340 DKLKQF
+1340 EKLKQF
-1346 NLDVQTK
+1346 NLDIQTK

-1421 IGVSIDARGNVVY
+1421 IGVEIDAKGNVVY
-1434 EEGKVKIDNNQFIA
+1434 EGNQAKIDNNQFIS

-1514 SDVGI
+1514 SDIGM
-1519 TALSGRTDLRDL
+1519 TELSGRSDLRDL
-1531 MQSKVEEKHGYSLG
+1531 MQSRVEEKHGYSLG

-1570 NTYDNEGNLVHEV
+1570 NTYDAEGNLVNEV

-1588 QNAGLDTMIG
+1588 QSAGLDTMIG

-1605 KQSIAVMKV
+1605 KQSVAVMKV

-1647 IYHTAYFDRNGKPH
+1647 IYHTATFDKNGKPQ
-1661 KVEYIDGE
+1661 KVEYIEGE
-1669 DEVST
+1669 DDAAVD
-1674 YRRYIGYINSLI
+1674 RRYNNYLFNNLSKENIQDARDIAI
-1686 DKETRKATNSE
+1686 DLSQEGLSYAEAYESAITKYAEQGGLYS
-1697 FTKEEFKEARKAA
+1697 KEEF
-1710 RETVRKAN
+1710 
-1718 EEYDKFLTDQVRDL
+1718 
-1732 IAETDETWA
+1732 
-1741 ELPREIKDNLTITF
+1741 
-1755 KSKELK
+1755 SK
-1761 FGERVDA
+1761 
-1768 IVSKMDFYKSE
+1768 
-1779 YANDEYVAKFAQQ
+1779 
-1792 YRNIQSV
+1792 
-1799 INEQREFYQ
+1799 
-1808 NVKDNAEQ
+1808 
-1816 LAIDYADET
+1816 
-1825 RRARLEQTIQARA
+1825 
-1838 EIVGAMSLEEFSQL
+1838 L

-1866 IVDTFINIMNLPVSI
+1866 IVDTFIKIMNLPVSI

-1892 IKAAKSNIFEGL
+1892 IKAAKANIFEGL

-1937 DNFASIGNKAK
+1937 DNFASISNKAK
-1948 TIIDGAH
+1948 TIVDGAH
-1955 GGFRFVY
+1955 GGFRFTY
-1962 TYNTEKEAKDAQAK
+1962 TYSTEKEAKDAQSK

-1984 TRSGKEVMVDHN
+1984 TRKGKEVTVDHN

-2057 LFVNQPVITELIARQ
+2057 LFINQPVITELIARQ

-2090 RRDMYI
+2090 RRDMYV
-2096 RLAKTVGIPANSIT
+2096 RLAKAVGIPANSIT
-2110 KKTRLKDVKAML
+2110 KKTRLKDVKKML
-2122 EARGITI
+2122 ESRGIEI
-2129 NEDELLEEGIR
+2129 NEDELLEEGIK

-2181 QINTNMMVIT
+2181 QINSNMMVIT

-2200 ANEIDNVINRIT
+2200 ANEIDNVINRIN
-2212 DIKNNNIARI
+2212 DIKENNVGRI
-2222 KKGNPVLK
+2222 KKGQPVLK

-2247 ISFNTI
+2247 TNFNTI
-2253 NDINQDD
+2253 NDINQDEL
-2260 SESAYP
+2260 ESAYP

-2303 DVRNL
+2303 GIRNL

-2334 ITRSDNEFIPSYNLN
+2334 ITRSDNEFIPSYNIN
-2349 LISSQQNTRARL
+2349 LISSQQDTRARL
-2361 YGYTDVVGSFDMS
+2361 YGYTDIVGSFDMS

-2387 SPANKVVLIQRYT
+2387 SPANKVALIQRYT
-2400 SDDNLFK
+2400 SDNNLFK

-2420 DRISIIDSTISTES
+2420 DRITIVDSTISTES
-2434 QYQMFRNAWHSN
+2434 QYQMFRNAWHNN
-2446 NPFVKL
+2446 NPFIKL
-2452 TAMDL
+2452 ATMDL
-2457 VRYSMVVEGY
+2457 IRYSMVVEGY

-2491 SDNGVSIATNIINDS
+2491 SDNGVSSATNIINDS
-2506 DKAINSM
+2506 DRAINSM
-2513 IQYGSET
+2513 IQYGSEI
-2520 GTYERLSNDDKAIE
+2520 GTYERASNDAATIE

-2549 VLTFE
+2549 VLVFE

-2563 IVFNRLG
+2563 ITFNRLG
-2570 VGMLSFKEA
+2570 VGKLSFKEA
-2579 QERRMITGSEDNR
+2579 QERGMITGSENNR
-2592 KYRHYAKTNDNNK
+2592 RYRHYAKTNDNNK
-2605 VLRLYKLVYDN
+2605 TLRLYKLVYYN
-2616 DVVYMLPTN
+2616 DTVYMLPTN

-2643 MYLPL
+2643 MFLPL
-2648 DILEEVSIRQH
+2648 DILEDVSINQY
-2659 DPAFISSINIAMNSD
+2659 DAAFISSVNIGITSD
-2674 IRKFVVLPK
+2674 TRKFMVLPT
-2683 VFEVGASL
+2683 VFERGADT
-2691 LIEEAFPNSTV
+2691 LIEEVFPNSIV
-2702 LTSPIKGQQI
+2702 LTSPIKEQQI
-2712 DTSRRYI
+2712 DTSRKYI
-2719 IATTDNQA
+2719 VAITDNN
-2727 ILDTIEFLEAVGI
+2727 ILLETIESLDAAGVHD
-2740 TNYVVAAPNMNYGNI
+2740 YVVAAPNMNYNNI
-2755 RKLINDRNN
+2755 RRIINERNN
-2764 EDIAAKRLQTAMTKL
+2764 ADIAAKRLQAAMTKL
-2779 EANEIQLRK
+2779 DANEVQLRK
-2788 KKSDNS
+2788 KKPDNS

-2803 ASINQTIEDVNV
+2803 ASINQTINDVNV
-2815 NGIGFVPVLQTVVDN
+2815 NGIGFVPVLQTVIDN
-2830 TGFRAGGY
+2830 TGFRPNGY

-2858 KSVSLTPDYMY
+2858 KSVNLAPDYSY
-2869 SKKVTINSVSQLQFP
+2869 SRKTIINSVSQLEFP
-2884 RRNAITQVVKE
+2884 RRNALTQVVKE
-2895 NARLYKFANNNI
+2895 NSRLDKFANNNI
-2907 IRVQTEDNFINEDI
+2907 IRVQTEENFINEDV
-2921 LESALIDNDK
+2921 LESALVDNDR
-2931 EINDYISR
+2931 EINEYISR

-2959 FRSFTAIDLRSNT
+2959 FRSFAAIDLRSNT

-2981 EQALRI
+2981 EQALKI

-3005 FFTTYVTNPDGT
+3005 FYTTYVVNSDGT
-3017 YKLDENGNK
+3017 YELDENGNK
-3026 IVQEKWSITNKK
+3026 VVQEKWSITNKK

-3062 FVEDYSIIEA
+3062 FVEDYAIIEA
-3072 IQPYNIDEAYTVSET
+3072 IQPYDIDEAYNLSET

-3123 MYFDNYIT
+3123 MYFDSYIT

-3181 LRASEIEARDK
+3181 LRASEISARDK
-3192 KIAFTSAISAII
+3192 KIAFTTAISTII

-3211 IDVSLNDIL
+3211 INVSLNDIL
-3220 DENGNLLLPYNETF
+3220 DENGNLLLPYNESF
-3234 TEKLRL
+3234 TDKLRSL
-3240 LKEAVKLAQIED
+3240 REAVKLAQIDD

-3277 REYVKEMY
+3277 REYNKKFY
-3285 QEYYNT
+3285 QDYYNM
-3291 NQLLNKYPETYVKLM
+3291 NQILNKYPQTYVKLM
-3306 KLLHEEGDILST
+3306 KILHEEGDILST

-3330 NERRLNEIQ
+3330 NARRLE
-3339 SELTEMRAVIDVDGN
+3339 ELRHELAEMRATIDMDGN
-3354 YKENYYEANAVNNYL
+3354 YKENYQEANAINNYL
-3369 LSRRQLNNK
+3369 SRRRQLNNK
-3378 YKENRPKDAFTI
+3378 YKKSKPKDAFTI

-3398 LQYPETFETYRE
+3398 LQYPETSETYRE
-3410 SAEWLKAN
+3410 SVEWLKAN

-3426 FLDELKKAYMDTRA
+3426 FLDELKKAYMDTRL

-3449 TMAYGKYDET
+3449 TMAYGKYDSE
-3459 GVIDGTKFTE
+3459 GVIDGTKFTD

-3491 PNEEQA
+3491 PNEQKA
-3497 QKWLDEHISY
+3497 QEWLDNHVSY

-3522 MGKVVFDKWYNENHV
+3522 MGKEVFDKWYIDNHV
-3537 LNPITKEYE
+3537 VNPITKEYE
-3546 PLAIW
+3546 PLPIW
-3551 KQMVVKDEAN
+3551 RQMVVKDEAN
-3561 NMEYSPKYKW
+3561 NMEYSAKYKW
-3571 LETKVKDKYKNPNY
+3571 LETKVKEQYKNPNY

-3616 DNLLNSLVKDKRS
+3616 DSLLNELVKDKRS
-3629 RAYINRGYLPNQAVE
+3629 RTYINRGYLPNQAVE
-3644 QPHQGF
+3644 QPSQGF

-3661 GWYDTPNKSDIELN
+3661 GWYNTPNKSDIELN

-3687 SLSEIKLLPIR
+3687 SLSEVKLLPIR
-3698 EKQEGET
+3698 EQQEGET
-3705 TDEYLAY
+3705 KEEYLTY

-3846 FMMLNVT
+3846 FMMLNIT

-3886 EWMQNIGSYLADA
+3886 EWMQNVGSYLADA

-3924 ERYGKGNN
+3924 ERYGKGSN

-3951 MQNATLLAMLHSH
+3951 MQNTTLLAMLHSH
-3964 RVVAVNGK
+3964 RVVNVDGK
-3972 NKVMSFEQFAMGLR
+3972 NKIMSFEQYAMNLR

-3998 PELVTKYETFRDKV
+3998 PELVSKYETFKDKV
-4012 LESYIEKE
+4012 LESYVEKE

-4032 FLRSVPKEI
+4032 FLRSIPKEL
-4041 REEFKAT
+4041 RQEFKTT
-4048 YKEDTKEERTKFE
+4048 YKEDTKEERIKFE
-4061 NHPSFRE
+4061 QHPSFRE

-4075 VATLKPDSGLTN
+4075 VATLKKDSGLTN

-4135 FQKRFGYRLGHFD
+4135 YQKRFGYRLGHFD

-4275 GIANEGKKLYSQPVA
+4275 GMINEGQKLYSQPVA

-4303 ACCSYIITGNPDDLY
+4303 ACCSYIVTGNPDDLY

-4332 NIMKQIPLVNQ
+4332 NIMKQIPLLNQ
-4343 IIKHQ
+4343 INKHQ

-4362 PFSGLGQVVA
+4362 PFSGLGQIVA